1 MVSKNNYSEK
11 MRKIRPQ
18 KQRFSIRK
26 FTVGAASVLIG
37 LTFMGVN
44 NQEAQA
50 DTTVAPEESVKVESS
65 TASDIT
71 ETMDNVVNTED
82 QSVSTANQAEV
93 MSVEENNE
101 VENDGTAS
109 GETGNEEV
117 KNDRSISAVET
128 NNVEEQTTNEAVTY
142 NAASTNE
149 DAAVNNQNT
158 NTTEINSVENTTPVE
173 EVQVAE
179 NVEENTAPG
188 DVQPVETT
196 ESNIASVEETQA
208 VENVETNTVP
218 VEADQPIENVE
229 DSTISVEE
237 VAPIEDETKVE
248 NEASPIEESAVKE
261 NTTIQS
267 NAKEVQSKASVTIQ
281 GTDADNYPKK
291 AGDLIDD
298 NRYIYQILTLNG
310 TWNEDQPYSSN
321 KKLVLSVNRNN
332 LADENLYAYV
342 TDNGFTKIL
351 STHTIQAGHFKN
363 IEVNNRKFLVINSGK
378 SNITINESET
388 SVGNAST
395 VVGST
400 RIEYCLGN
408 STDIDAS
415 SIGEII
421 PVHTEQSVI
430 KYYYRDKDGKLVEI
444 PGTDK
449 YPNVNVSGWTG
460 QEFVVNSVDQYKHL
474 IDGFYLD
481 DSNIPTGSFTGTL
494 SQFGDGSYYKKVYY
508 KSTNLT
514 EGTISQ
520 LGVDFTVV
528 YRQIDASGKME
539 VLMYDGSNMTKVIER
554 QEVEAG
560 QSVKFSHNNYTARN
574 PFVTDSAH
582 EVQFV
587 YKELGSLIL
596 VDENGKEIHPS
607 VKFNNDKDD
616 PTKAGL
622 TYTPVIEG
630 YITDIEFVTPED
642 PGKDIKVVYRL
653 REDAKA
659 TITIVDLDN
668 LENNGGKVAEL
679 NATGKVYSVI
689 NFVDLSTTLQDLID
703 RGYVVISNDFK
714 PGTKFDVKDLEFKIE
729 LKHGLEEINESQSV
743 DKIINYVDGVGNK
756 LHDSVTQTAIF
767 KTNGYRDKVTGK
779 IVEVTEVEHDDGY
792 LIAIEITNKDAS
804 LQWTSK
810 TDVFESI
817 KSPDIVGYTTTQ
829 KWSTADKV
837 DQDVKHRVENI
848 VYDKKAQV
856 GTITF
861 WDETSNKQLGSTIN
875 IAGNYREVIN
885 YQIIENVLNSIKD
898 YENNN
903 YILVSNP
910 LTYATTFG
918 DAEYNPGCND
928 FRVILKHKIAENT
941 QNKEVNRVITYVYA
955 DGPNKDQEAAN
966 SVTQKVTFIG
976 TGQYD
981 FVDKAWIGD
990 IVWTTEAGDMNYTFA
1005 PVESPKVTGYGA
1017 DRGIVEA
1024 KIVSGSSDN
1033 ITEEVLYYANQTGA
1047 SIQYIDDVT
1056 GLVIGRDEVQ
1066 GKVDHQ
1072 INWKQNHENVLN
1084 LFIESGYKLVSSDYE
1099 FGKDYYYSA
1108 DEAKNNFTIHLTR
1121 DLIIIDPTNP
1131 DSPAYG
1137 SEDYIKEVIQEIQY
1151 VFENGSTAAESN
1163 KQNIKFTAYGVVD
1176 KTTGKYVVL
1185 DENGKIVVD
1194 ENKQPIEGT
1203 LTWKADITD
1212 PKFAEVISP
1221 TLAGYT
1227 ADKTWVS
1234 GSSVTENTP
1243 NKVIVVTYTANAANA
1258 EIIYV
1263 DETTGKQLETAVVD
1277 GKYNETINYST
1288 ADKIKYY
1295 ESLGYELVKDGY
1307 VGGEFGE
1314 DTKTFYVTFKHG
1326 IVVVNPETPGK
1337 PDEPINP
1344 DNPDGPKYPADS
1356 ANLNKDVTNTIH
1368 YVYADGTTAKP
1379 SHTQTLTFVG
1389 SGVIDKVTGQYVEV
1403 DENGNV
1409 KLDENGNPIPGKLT
1423 WTASDGTTFIEVV
1436 SPTIVGY
1443 TPDKGVVNA
1452 VEGINQDSKNLE
1464 TTVIYTANAANAEI
1478 IYVDETTGKQLE
1490 TAVVDGKYNETIN
1503 YSTAD
1508 KIKYYES
1515 LGYELVKDGYVGGE
1529 FGEDTKTFYVT
1540 FKHGVVHVHPDN
1552 PGKPGE
1558 NINPG
1563 GDVKYPTDSG
1573 VLNKDVTHTVHY
1585 VYADGTTA
1593 KPSHTQTLTF
1603 VGSGVIDKVTG
1614 QYVEVDEN
1622 GNVKLDENGNPIPG
1636 KLTWTASDG
1645 TTFIEVV
1652 SPTIVGYTP
1661 DKGVVNAVE
1670 GINQDSKNSETTVI
1684 YTANAAKAE
1693 IIYVDE
1699 TTGKQLETAVVNGKY
1714 NETIN
1719 YSTLD
1724 KINYYES
1731 LGYELVKDGYIGGE
1745 FGEDTKTFYVR
1756 FKHGTVVVNPEAPG
1770 KPDEPINPDNPDGP
1784 KYPADSANLNKDV
1797 TNTIHYVYADGT
1809 TAKPSH
1815 TQTLTFV
1822 GSGVIDKV
1830 TGQYV
1835 EVDENGNVKLD
1846 ENGNPIPGKLTWTA
1860 SDGTTF
1866 IEVVSPTIVGY
1877 TPDKG
1882 VVNAVEGINQD
1893 SKNLET
1899 TVIYTANAANAEI
1912 IYVDETTGKQLET
1925 AVVDGKYNETINYS
1939 TADKIK
1945 YYESLGYELVKDGY
1959 VGGEFGEDTKTFYVT
1974 FKHGTVTVTP
1984 DDKFTEEDPINPDNP
1999 DGPKYP
2005 FDSIALDKT
2014 ITRTIKYVYADG
2026 TKAKDDVVQKLRF
2039 RGTAI
2044 IDKVTGEVII
2054 LDKNGR
2060 KISDGIKWTALDGT
2074 TFIQVISPDIAG
2086 YTPDRKEIG
2095 SLENVDNNTDD
2106 IIETVVYNKDIV
2118 DPEEPKDPVYP
2129 EEPKDPVDPV
2139 DPEEPKD
2146 PEDPE
2151 DSKVPVQAETPTEST
2166 NDAPILPDQLST
2178 NTTIKEVATVE
2189 TKESGK
2195 AEAATTEDVSLPQTG
2210 HKHSNAGLIGL
2221 GLATIASLLGLAG
2234 TRKRK
2239 KD

>member
-71 ETMDNVVNTED
+71 ETMDNVVNTEE
-82 QSVSTANQAEV
+82 QSISTTDNQTEV
-93 MSVEENNE
+93 MSAEENNE
-101 VENDGTAS
+101 VENDVTAS

-117 KNDRSISAVET
+117 KNDRSISSVET
-128 NNVEEQTTNEAVTY
+128 DNVDKQATNEVVTY
-142 NAASTNE
+142 NAESINGDT
-149 DAAVNNQNT
+149 AVKNQNT
-158 NTTEINSVENTTPVE
+158 NTTETNLVENTTPVE
-173 EVQVAE
+173 EAQAVE
-179 NVEENTAPG
+179 NVEENTA
-188 DVQPVETT
+188 
-196 ESNIASVEETQA
+196 
-208 VENVETNTVP
+208 P

-229 DSTISVEE
+229 DSTTSVEE
-237 VAPIEDETKVE
+237 VAPIEAETKIE

-281 GTDADNYPKK
+281 GTDAEKYPKEAEK
-291 AGDLIDD
+291 LIDKD
-298 NRYIYQILTLNG
+298 KYIYQILNLNN
-310 TWNEDQPYSSN
+310 TSMWSSDN
-321 KKLVLSVNRNN
+321 KKLILSVNRNN
-332 LADENLYAYV
+332 LNDDNLYAYV
-342 TDNGFTKIL
+342 TDNGFTQIL

-363 IEVNNRKFLVINSGK
+363 IEINNGRYNVKFLVVNSGK
-378 SNITINESET
+378 SDVTINENKT
-388 SVGNAST
+388 PVGNAST

-421 PVHTEQSVI
+421 PVYTEQSVI

-460 QEFVVNSVDQYKHL
+460 QEFVVNNVDQYKHL

-481 DSNIPTGSFTGTL
+481 DSNIPSGSFTGTL
-494 SQFGDGSYYKKVYY
+494 SQFGNGSYYKKVYY
-508 KSTNLT
+508 QSTNLT

-528 YRQIDASGKME
+528 YRQIDATGKME
-539 VLMYDGSNMTKVIER
+539 VLMYDGSDMTKLIER

-607 VKFNNDKDD
+607 VKFNNDPND

-630 YITDIEFVTPED
+630 YIADIEYVSPED

-653 REDAKA
+653 RDDAKA

-668 LENNGGKVAEL
+668 DGSKVAGLE
-679 NATGKVYSVI
+679 ATGKVYSVI
-689 NFVDLSTTLQDLID
+689 NFVNLDTTLRNLLDK
-703 RGYVVISNDFK
+703 GYVIFSNDFK
-714 PGTKFDVKDLEFKIE
+714 PGSIFDIKDQSFTIQ

-743 DKIINYVDGVGNK
+743 DKVINYVDGVGNK

-767 KTNGYRDKVTGK
+767 TASGYRDKVTGN
-779 IVEVTEVEHDDGY
+779 IVKVTEVEHDDDY
-792 LIAIEITNKDAS
+792 LIAIEIIDKNAS

-817 KSPDIVGYTTTQ
+817 ESPDIVGYTTTQ

-837 DQDVKHRVENI
+837 EQDVKHRVENI
-848 VYDKKAQV
+848 VYEKKAQV

-918 DAEYNPGCND
+918 DAEYNPDCND
-928 FRVILKHKIAENT
+928 FRIILKHKIAENT

-955 DGPNKDQEAAN
+955 DGPNKGQVAAN
-966 SVTQKVTFIG
+966 SITQKVTFIG

-981 FVDKAWIGD
+981 FVDKVWVSD
-990 IVWTTEAGDMNYTFA
+990 IVWTTEAGEVNYTFA
-1005 PVESPKVTGYGA
+1005 QVESPKVTGYGT

-1084 LFIESGYKLVSSDYE
+1084 LFIESGYKLISSDYE

-1121 DLIIIDPTNP
+1121 DLIIIDTTNP

-1151 VFENGSTAAESN
+1151 VFENGTTAAESN
-1163 KQNIKFTAYGVVD
+1163 KQNIKFTAYGVID

-1203 LTWKADITD
+1203 LTWTADVTD
-1212 PKFAEVISP
+1212 PKFAEVVSP

-1234 GSSVTENTP
+1234 GSTVTENTP
-1243 NKVIVVTYTANAANA
+1243 NKIIVVTYTANAAKA

-1288 ADKIKYY
+1288 ADKINYY

-1307 VGGEFGE
+1307 IGGEFGE

-1326 IVVVNPETPGK
+1326 TVVITPEKPGK
-1337 PDEPINP
+1337 PDELINP

-1356 ANLNKDVTNTIH
+1356 ANLNKDVTN
-1368 YVYADGTTAKP
+1368 
-1379 SHTQTLTFVG
+1379 
-1389 SGVIDKVTGQYVEV
+1389 
-1403 DENGNV
+1403 
-1409 KLDENGNPIPGKLT
+1409 
-1423 WTASDGTTFIEVV
+1423 
-1436 SPTIVGY
+1436 
-1443 TPDKGVVNA
+1443 
-1452 VEGINQDSKNLE
+1452 
-1464 TTVIYTANAANAEI
+1464 
-1478 IYVDETTGKQLE
+1478 
-1490 TAVVDGKYNETIN
+1490 
-1503 YSTAD
+1503 
-1508 KIKYYES
+1508 
-1515 LGYELVKDGYVGGE
+1515 
-1529 FGEDTKTFYVT
+1529 
-1540 FKHGVVHVHPDN
+1540 
-1552 PGKPGE
+1552 
-1558 NINPG
+1558 
-1563 GDVKYPTDSG
+1563 
-1573 VLNKDVTHTVHY
+1573 TVHY

-1614 QYVEVDEN
+1614 QYVEIDEN
-1622 GNVKLDENGNPIPG
+1622 GNVKLDANGNPILG

-1652 SPTIVGYTP
+1652 SPTIVGYSP
-1661 DKGVVNAVE
+1661 DKGVVSAVE
-1670 GINQDSKNSETTVI
+1670 GINQDSKNLETTVI

-1719 YSTLD
+1719 YSTVD
-1724 KINYYES
+1724 KIKYYES

-1745 FGEDTKTFYVR
+1745 FGEDTKTFYV
-1756 FKHGTVVVNPEAPG
+1756 
-1770 KPDEPINPDNPDGP
+1770 I
-1784 KYPADSANLNKDV
+1784 
-1797 TNTIHYVYADGT
+1797 
-1809 TAKPSH
+1809 
-1815 TQTLTFV
+1815 
-1822 GSGVIDKV
+1822 
-1830 TGQYV
+1830 
-1835 EVDENGNVKLD
+1835 
-1846 ENGNPIPGKLTWTA
+1846 
-1860 SDGTTF
+1860 
-1866 IEVVSPTIVGY
+1866 
-1877 TPDKG
+1877 
-1882 VVNAVEGINQD
+1882 
-1893 SKNLET
+1893 
-1899 TVIYTANAANAEI
+1899 
-1912 IYVDETTGKQLET
+1912 
-1925 AVVDGKYNETINYS
+1925 
-1939 TADKIK
+1939 
-1945 YYESLGYELVKDGY
+1945 
-1959 VGGEFGEDTKTFYVT
+1959 

-2054 LDKNGR
+2054 LDEDGR

-2095 SLENVDNNTDD
+2095 SLENIDSNTDD

-2118 DPEEPKDPVYP
+2118 DPVDP
-2129 EEPKDPVDPV
+2129 EEPKDPVDPEESKDPV

-2146 PEDPE
+2146 PV
-2151 DSKVPVQAETPTEST
+2151 DSEAPDKVETPTEST
-2166 NDAPILPDQLST
+2166 NDAPILPEQFSID
-2178 NTTIKEVATVE
+2178 NKVETVE
-2189 TKESGK
+2189 NKEPGTV
-2195 AEAATTEDVSLPQTG
+2195 EAATTEDVSLPQTG
-2210 HKHSNAGLIGL
+2210 HKHSNAGIIGL
-2221 GLATIASLLGLAG
+2221 GLATIASILGLAG

>member
-1 MVSKNNYSEK
+1 

-71 ETMDNVVNTED
+71 ETMDNVVNTEE
-82 QSVSTANQAEV
+82 QSISTTDNQTEV
-93 MSVEENNE
+93 MSAEENNE
-101 VENDGTAS
+101 VENDVTAS

-117 KNDRSISAVET
+117 KNDRSISSVET
-128 NNVEEQTTNEAVTY
+128 DNVDKQATNEVVTY
-142 NAASTNE
+142 NAESINGDT
-149 DAAVNNQNT
+149 AVNNQNT
-158 NTTEINSVENTTPVE
+158 NTTETNLVENTTPVE
-173 EVQVAE
+173 EAQA
-179 NVEENTAPG
+179 VEDVEKNAASV
-188 DVQPVETT
+188 DVQPVESV
-196 ESNIASVEETQA
+196 ESNTVSVEETQPA
-208 VENVETNTVP
+208 EKVENNTVS
-218 VEADQPIENVE
+218 VEVDQPIE
-229 DSTISVEE
+229 
-237 VAPIEDETKVE
+237 AETKVE
-248 NEASPIEESAVKE
+248 NEASPIEESVVKE

-267 NAKEVQSKASVTIQ
+267 NAKEVQSKAAVTIL

-291 AGDLIDD
+291 AGDLIGD
-298 NRYIYQILTLNG
+298 NGYIYQILNLNG
-310 TWNEDQPYSSN
+310 TSFVSSDN
-321 KKLVLSVNRNN
+321 KKLILSVNRNN
-332 LADENLYAYV
+332 LSDDNLYAYV
-342 TDNGFTKIL
+342 TDNSFTEIL

-363 IEVNNRKFLVINSGK
+363 IEVVNGWHTVKFLVVNSGK
-378 SNITINESET
+378 SNISINGSET
-388 SVGNAST
+388 PVGNAST

-408 STDIDAS
+408 STSIDAS

-421 PVHTEQSVI
+421 PVYTEQSVI
-430 KYYYRDKDGKLVEI
+430 KYYYNQNGNLIEI

-460 QEFVVNSVDQYKHL
+460 QGFIVDNVDQYKQL
-474 IDGFYLD
+474 IDSFYLD
-481 DSNIPTGSFTGTL
+481 DSNIPSGSFTGTL

-508 KSTNLT
+508 NTGNKD
-514 EGTISQ
+514 EGTIDQ
-520 LGVDFTVV
+520 LTVDFTVV
-528 YRQIDASGKME
+528 YRQIDATGKME
-539 VLMYDGSNMTKVIER
+539 VLMYDGKDMTKVIESHT
-554 QEVEAG
+554 VEAG
-560 QSVKFSHNNYTARN
+560 QSVKFCHNNYTARN

-630 YITDIEFVTPED
+630 YIADIEFVTPED

-966 SVTQKVTFIG
+966 SVTQKVTFTG

-1203 LTWKADITD
+1203 LTWTADVTD

-1326 IVVVNPETPGK
+1326 TVVVNPETPGK

-1368 YVYADGTTAKP
+1368 YVYADGTIAKP

-1409 KLDENGNPIPGKLT
+1409 KFDADGNPIPGKLT
-1423 WTASDGTTFIEVV
+1423 WTANDGTTFIEVV

-1464 TTVIYTANAANAEI
+1464 TTVIYTANAA
-1478 IYVDETTGKQLE
+1478 K
-1490 TAVVDGKYNETIN
+1490 
-1503 YSTAD
+1503 
-1508 KIKYYES
+1508 
-1515 LGYELVKDGYVGGE
+1515 
-1529 FGEDTKTFYVT
+1529 
-1540 FKHGVVHVHPDN
+1540 
-1552 PGKPGE
+1552 
-1558 NINPG
+1558 
-1563 GDVKYPTDSG
+1563 
-1573 VLNKDVTHTVHY
+1573 
-1585 VYADGTTA
+1585 
-1593 KPSHTQTLTF
+1593 
-1603 VGSGVIDKVTG
+1603 
-1614 QYVEVDEN
+1614 
-1622 GNVKLDENGNPIPG
+1622 
-1636 KLTWTASDG
+1636 
-1645 TTFIEVV
+1645 
-1652 SPTIVGYTP
+1652 
-1661 DKGVVNAVE
+1661 
-1670 GINQDSKNSETTVI
+1670 
-1684 YTANAAKAE
+1684 
-1693 IIYVDE
+1693 
-1699 TTGKQLETAVVNGKY
+1699 
-1714 NETIN
+1714 
-1719 YSTLD
+1719 
-1724 KINYYES
+1724 
-1731 LGYELVKDGYIGGE
+1731 
-1745 FGEDTKTFYVR
+1745 
-1756 FKHGTVVVNPEAPG
+1756 
-1770 KPDEPINPDNPDGP
+1770 
-1784 KYPADSANLNKDV
+1784 
-1797 TNTIHYVYADGT
+1797 
-1809 TAKPSH
+1809 
-1815 TQTLTFV
+1815 
-1822 GSGVIDKV
+1822 
-1830 TGQYV
+1830 
-1835 EVDENGNVKLD
+1835 
-1846 ENGNPIPGKLTWTA
+1846 
-1860 SDGTTF
+1860 
-1866 IEVVSPTIVGY
+1866 
-1877 TPDKG
+1877 
-1882 VVNAVEGINQD
+1882 
-1893 SKNLET
+1893 
-1899 TVIYTANAANAEI
+1899 AEI

-2118 DPEEPKDPVYP
+2118 DPEEPKDPVDP
-2129 EEPKDPVDPV
+2129 EEPKDPVDPEEPKDPV
-2139 DPEEPKD
+2139 DPEEPEEPKD

-2189 TKESGK
+2189 NKESGK
-2195 AEAATTEDVSLPQTG
+2195 VEAATTEDVSLPQTG

>member
-37 LTFMGVN
+37 LTFMGIN
-44 NQEAQA
+44 NQEVQA
-50 DTTVAPEESVKVESS
+50 DTTVAPEESVKVESRTS
-65 TASDIT
+65 SDIT
-71 ETMDNVVNTED
+71 EKIESGVNTEE
-82 QSVSTANQAEV
+82 QSVSTANKTEV

-101 VENDGTAS
+101 VENDVTAS
-109 GETGNEEV
+109 SETGNEEV
-117 KNDRSISAVET
+117 KNDQSISSVET
-128 NNVEEQTTNEAVTY
+128 NNVEEQTTNEVVTY
-142 NAASTNE
+142 NAASTNG
-149 DAAVNNQNT
+149 DTAVNNKNT
-158 NTTEINSVENTTPVE
+158 NTTETNFVENTTPVE
-173 EVQVAE
+173 EVQAVE
-179 NVEENTAPG
+179 NVEENTA
-188 DVQPVETT
+188 
-196 ESNIASVEETQA
+196 
-208 VENVETNTVP
+208 P

-229 DSTISVEE
+229 DSTTSVEE
-237 VAPIEDETKVE
+237 VAPIEAETKIE

-281 GTDADNYPKK
+281 GTDAEKYPKEAEK
-291 AGDLIDD
+291 LIDKD
-298 NRYIYQILTLNG
+298 KYIYQILNLNN
-310 TWNEDQPYSSN
+310 TSMWSSDN
-321 KKLVLSVNRNN
+321 KKLILSVNRNN
-332 LADENLYAYV
+332 LNDDNLYAYV
-342 TDNGFTKIL
+342 TDNGFTQIL

-363 IEVNNRKFLVINSGK
+363 IEINNGRYNVKFLVVNSGK
-378 SNITINESET
+378 SDVTINENKT
-388 SVGNAST
+388 PVGNAST

-421 PVHTEQSVI
+421 PVYTEQSVI

-460 QEFVVNSVDQYKHL
+460 QEFVVNNVDQYKHL

-481 DSNIPTGSFTGTL
+481 DSNIPSGSFTGTL
-494 SQFGDGSYYKKVYY
+494 SQFGNGSYYKKVYY
-508 KSTNLT
+508 QSTNLT

-528 YRQIDASGKME
+528 YRQIDATGKME
-539 VLMYDGSNMTKVIER
+539 VLMYDGSDMTKLIER

-607 VKFNNDKDD
+607 VKFNNDPND

-630 YITDIEFVTPED
+630 YIADIEFVTPED

-966 SVTQKVTFIG
+966 SVTQKVTFTG

-1203 LTWKADITD
+1203 LTWTADVTD

-1326 IVVVNPETPGK
+1326 TVVVNPETPGK

-1368 YVYADGTTAKP
+1368 YVYADGTIAKP

-1409 KLDENGNPIPGKLT
+1409 KFDADGNPIPGKLT
-1423 WTASDGTTFIEVV
+1423 WTANDGTTFIEVV

-1464 TTVIYTANAANAEI
+1464 TTVIYTANAA
-1478 IYVDETTGKQLE
+1478 K
-1490 TAVVDGKYNETIN
+1490 
-1503 YSTAD
+1503 
-1508 KIKYYES
+1508 
-1515 LGYELVKDGYVGGE
+1515 
-1529 FGEDTKTFYVT
+1529 
-1540 FKHGVVHVHPDN
+1540 
-1552 PGKPGE
+1552 
-1558 NINPG
+1558 
-1563 GDVKYPTDSG
+1563 
-1573 VLNKDVTHTVHY
+1573 
-1585 VYADGTTA
+1585 
-1593 KPSHTQTLTF
+1593 
-1603 VGSGVIDKVTG
+1603 
-1614 QYVEVDEN
+1614 
-1622 GNVKLDENGNPIPG
+1622 
-1636 KLTWTASDG
+1636 
-1645 TTFIEVV
+1645 
-1652 SPTIVGYTP
+1652 
-1661 DKGVVNAVE
+1661 
-1670 GINQDSKNSETTVI
+1670 
-1684 YTANAAKAE
+1684 
-1693 IIYVDE
+1693 
-1699 TTGKQLETAVVNGKY
+1699 
-1714 NETIN
+1714 
-1719 YSTLD
+1719 
-1724 KINYYES
+1724 
-1731 LGYELVKDGYIGGE
+1731 
-1745 FGEDTKTFYVR
+1745 
-1756 FKHGTVVVNPEAPG
+1756 
-1770 KPDEPINPDNPDGP
+1770 
-1784 KYPADSANLNKDV
+1784 
-1797 TNTIHYVYADGT
+1797 
-1809 TAKPSH
+1809 
-1815 TQTLTFV
+1815 
-1822 GSGVIDKV
+1822 
-1830 TGQYV
+1830 
-1835 EVDENGNVKLD
+1835 
-1846 ENGNPIPGKLTWTA
+1846 
-1860 SDGTTF
+1860 
-1866 IEVVSPTIVGY
+1866 
-1877 TPDKG
+1877 
-1882 VVNAVEGINQD
+1882 
-1893 SKNLET
+1893 
-1899 TVIYTANAANAEI
+1899 AEI

-2118 DPEEPKDPVYP
+2118 DPEEPKDPVDP
-2129 EEPKDPVDPV
+2129 EEPKDPV
-2139 DPEEPKD
+2139 
-2146 PEDPE
+2146 DPE

>member
-71 ETMDNVVNTED
+71 ETMDNVVNTEE
-82 QSVSTANQAEV
+82 QSISTTDNQTEV
-93 MSVEENNE
+93 MSAEENNE
-101 VENDGTAS
+101 VENDVTAS

-117 KNDRSISAVET
+117 KNDRSISSVET
-128 NNVEEQTTNEAVTY
+128 DNVDKQATNEVVTY
-142 NAASTNE
+142 NAESINGDT
-149 DAAVNNQNT
+149 AVKNQNT
-158 NTTEINSVENTTPVE
+158 NTTETNLVENTTPVE
-173 EVQVAE
+173 EAQA
-179 NVEENTAPG
+179 VEDVEKNAASV
-188 DVQPVETT
+188 DVQPVESV
-196 ESNIASVEETQA
+196 ESNTVSVEETQPA
-208 VENVETNTVP
+208 EKVENNTVS
-218 VEADQPIENVE
+218 VEADQPIE
-229 DSTISVEE
+229 
-237 VAPIEDETKVE
+237 AETKVE
-248 NEASPIEESAVKE
+248 NEASPIEESVVKE

-267 NAKEVQSKASVTIQ
+267 NAKEVQSKAAVTIL

-291 AGDLIDD
+291 AGDLIGD
-298 NRYIYQILTLNG
+298 NRYIYQILNLNG
-310 TWNEDQPYSSN
+310 TSFVSSDN
-321 KKLVLSVNRNN
+321 KKLILSVNRNN
-332 LADENLYAYV
+332 LSDDNLYAYV
-342 TDNGFTKIL
+342 TDNSFTEIL

-363 IEVNNRKFLVINSGK
+363 IEVVNGWHTVKFLVVNSGK
-378 SNITINESET
+378 SNISINGSET
-388 SVGNAST
+388 PVGNAST

-400 RIEYCLGN
+400 RICLGN
-408 STDIDAS
+408 STSIDAS

-421 PVHTEQSVI
+421 PVYTEQSVI
-430 KYYYRDKDGKLVEI
+430 KYYYNQNGNLIEI
-444 PGTDK
+444 PDTDK

-460 QEFVVNSVDQYKHL
+460 QGFIVDNVDQYKQL
-474 IDGFYLD
+474 INGFYLD
-481 DSNIPTGSFTGTL
+481 ASKLPTGSFTGTL

-508 KSTNLT
+508 SAGDKD
-514 EGTISQ
+514 EGTIDQ
-520 LGVDFTVV
+520 LKVDFTVV
-528 YRQIDASGKME
+528 YRQIDATGKME
-539 VLMYDGSNMTKVIER
+539 VLMYDGKDMTKVIESHT
-554 QEVEAG
+554 VEAG
-560 QSVKFSHNNYTARN
+560 KSVNFSHNNYTARN

-630 YITDIEFVTPED
+630 YIADIEFVTPED

-1326 IVVVNPETPGK
+1326 MVVVNPETPGK

-1423 WTASDGTTFIEVV
+1423 WTASDGTTFVEVV

-1464 TTVIYTANAANAEI
+1464 TTVIYTANAAKAEI
-1478 IYVDETTGKQLE
+1478 IYVDESTGKQLE

-1529 FGEDTKTFYVT
+1529 FGE
-1540 FKHGVVHVHPDN
+1540 
-1552 PGKPGE
+1552 E
-1558 NINPG
+1558 
-1563 GDVKYPTDSG
+1563 
-1573 VLNKDVTHTVHY
+1573 
-1585 VYADGTTA
+1585 
-1593 KPSHTQTLTF
+1593 
-1603 VGSGVIDKVTG
+1603 
-1614 QYVEVDEN
+1614 
-1622 GNVKLDENGNPIPG
+1622 
-1636 KLTWTASDG
+1636 
-1645 TTFIEVV
+1645 
-1652 SPTIVGYTP
+1652 
-1661 DKGVVNAVE
+1661 
-1670 GINQDSKNSETTVI
+1670 
-1684 YTANAAKAE
+1684 
-1693 IIYVDE
+1693 
-1699 TTGKQLETAVVNGKY
+1699 
-1714 NETIN
+1714 
-1719 YSTLD
+1719 
-1724 KINYYES
+1724 
-1731 LGYELVKDGYIGGE
+1731 
-1745 FGEDTKTFYVR
+1745 
-1756 FKHGTVVVNPEAPG
+1756 
-1770 KPDEPINPDNPDGP
+1770 
-1784 KYPADSANLNKDV
+1784 
-1797 TNTIHYVYADGT
+1797 
-1809 TAKPSH
+1809 
-1815 TQTLTFV
+1815 
-1822 GSGVIDKV
+1822 
-1830 TGQYV
+1830 
-1835 EVDENGNVKLD
+1835 
-1846 ENGNPIPGKLTWTA
+1846 
-1860 SDGTTF
+1860 
-1866 IEVVSPTIVGY
+1866 
-1877 TPDKG
+1877 
-1882 VVNAVEGINQD
+1882 
-1893 SKNLET
+1893 
-1899 TVIYTANAANAEI
+1899 
-1912 IYVDETTGKQLET
+1912 
-1925 AVVDGKYNETINYS
+1925 
-1939 TADKIK
+1939 
-1945 YYESLGYELVKDGY
+1945 
-1959 VGGEFGEDTKTFYVT
+1959 TKTFYVT

-2118 DPEEPKDPVYP
+2118 DPEEPKDPVDP
-2129 EEPKDPVDPV
+2129 EEPKDPVDPEEPKDPV
-2139 DPEEPKD
+2139 DPEEPEEPTDPEEPEEPKD

-2189 TKESGK
+2189 NKESGK
-2195 AEAATTEDVSLPQTG
+2195 VEAATTEDVSLPQTG

-2221 GLATIASLLGLAG
+2221 GFATIASLLGLAG

>member
-44 NQEAQA
+44 NQEVQA
-50 DTTVAPEESVKVESS
+50 DTTFAPEESVKVESS
-65 TASDIT
+65 TISDIT
-71 ETMDNVVNTED
+71 ETIDNVVNNED

-101 VENDGTAS
+101 VENDVTTS
-109 GETGNEEV
+109 SETGNEEV
-117 KNDRSISAVET
+117 KNDQSISSVET
-128 NNVEEQTTNEAVTY
+128 NNVEEQTTNEVVAY

-149 DAAVNNQNT
+149 DTAVNNQNN
-158 NTTEINSVENTTPVE
+158 NTTETNLVENTTPVE
-173 EVQVAE
+173 EVQAVE
-179 NVEENTAPG
+179 NVEENTAPV
-188 DVQPVETT
+188 DVQPVEST
-196 ESNIASVEETQA
+196 ESNTVSVEETQP
-208 VENVETNTVP
+208 VDNVETNTVP

-229 DSTISVEE
+229 DSTTSVEE
-237 VAPIEDETKVE
+237 VAPIEAETKIE

-281 GTDADNYPKK
+281 GTDAEKYPKEAEK
-291 AGDLIDD
+291 LIDKD
-298 NRYIYQILTLNG
+298 KYIYQILNLNN
-310 TWNEDQPYSSN
+310 TSMWSSDN
-321 KKLVLSVNRNN
+321 KKLILSVNRNN
-332 LADENLYAYV
+332 LNDDNLYAYV
-342 TDNGFTKIL
+342 TDNGFTQIL

-363 IEVNNRKFLVINSGK
+363 IEINNGRYNVKFLVVNSGK
-378 SNITINESET
+378 SDVTINENKT
-388 SVGNAST
+388 PVGNAST

-421 PVHTEQSVI
+421 PVYTEQSVI

-460 QEFVVNSVDQYKHL
+460 QEFVVNNVDQYKHL

-481 DSNIPTGSFTGTL
+481 DSNIPSGSFTGTL
-494 SQFGDGSYYKKVYY
+494 SQFGNGSYYKKVYY
-508 KSTNLT
+508 QSTNLT

-528 YRQIDASGKME
+528 YRQIDATGKME
-539 VLMYDGSNMTKVIER
+539 VLMYDGSDMTKLIER

-607 VKFNNDKDD
+607 VKFNNDSND

-630 YITDIEFVTPED
+630 YIADIEYVVPED

-653 REDAKA
+653 RDDAKA

-668 LENNGGKVAEL
+668 DGSKVAGLE
-679 NATGKVYSVI
+679 ATGKVYSVI
-689 NFVDLSTTLQDLID
+689 NFVNLDTTLKNLLDT
-703 RGYVVISNDFK
+703 GYVIFSNDFK
-714 PGTKFDVKDLEFKIE
+714 PGSTFDIKDQSFTIQ

-743 DKIINYVDGVGNK
+743 DKVINYVDGVGNK
-756 LHDSVTQTAIF
+756 LHDPVTQTATF
-767 KTNGYRDKVTGK
+767 RTNGYRDKVTGK
-779 IVEVTEVEHDDGY
+779 IVEVTEVEHGDDY

-804 LQWTSK
+804 LEWTSK

-817 KSPDIVGYTTTQ
+817 ESPDIVGYTTTQ

-861 WDETSNKQLGSTIN
+861 WDETSSKQLGSTIN

-885 YQIIENVLNSIKD
+885 YQIIEDVLNSIKD

-928 FRVILKHKIAENT
+928 FRVVLKHKIAENT

-955 DGPNKDQEAAN
+955 DGPNKGQAAAN
-966 SVTQKVTFIG
+966 SITQKVTFIG

-990 IVWTTEAGDMNYTFA
+990 IVWITEAGEVNYTFA
-1005 PVESPKVTGYGA
+1005 QVESPKVTGYGT

-1056 GLVIGRDEVQ
+1056 GLVISRDEVQ

-1099 FGKDYYYSA
+1099 FSKDYYYSA

-1163 KQNIKFTAYGVVD
+1163 KQNIKFTAYGIID

-1185 DENGKIVVD
+1185 DENGKIIVD

-1203 LTWKADITD
+1203 LTWTADVTD
-1212 PKFAEVISP
+1212 PKFVEVVSP

-1243 NKVIVVTYTANAANA
+1243 NKVIVVTYTANAAKAEIIYVDETTGNQLETAVVDGKYNETINYNTADKIKYYESLGYELVKDGYVGGEFGEDTKTFYVTFKHGTVVVNPEKPGKPDEPINPDNPDGPKYPADSANLNKDVTNTIHYVYADGTTAKPSHTQTLTFVGSGVIDKVTGQYVEIDENGNVKLDANGNPIPGKLTWTASDGTTFIEVVSPTIVGYTPNKGVVNAVEGINQDSKNLETTVIYTANAAKA

-1307 VGGEFGE
+1307 TGGEFGE

-1326 IVVVNPETPGK
+1326 IVHVHPDNPGKPDENINPGGDAKYPTDSGVLNKDVTHTVHYVYADGTTAKPSHTQTLTFTGSGHINKVTGEYVEVDEEGNIKLDADGKPIPGKLNWMSALGNSFLAVPSPIIAGHTPSHTEINGVGNVAHDSENYVYTVTYTANEAKAEIIYVDETTGKQLETAVVDGKYNETINYNTADKIKYYESLGYVLVKDGYIGGEFGEDTKTFYVTFKHGTVVVNPETPGK

-1389 SGVIDKVTGQYVEV
+1389 SGVIDKVTGQYVEI

-1409 KLDENGNPIPGKLT
+1409 KLDANGNPIPGKLT

-1443 TPDKGVVNA
+1443 TPNKGVVNA

-1464 TTVIYTANAANAEI
+1464 TTVIYTANAAKAEI

-1515 LGYELVKDGYVGGE
+1515 LGYELVKDGY
-1529 FGEDTKTFYVT
+1529 T
-1540 FKHGVVHVHPDN
+1540 
-1552 PGKPGE
+1552 
-1558 NINPG
+1558 
-1563 GDVKYPTDSG
+1563 
-1573 VLNKDVTHTVHY
+1573 
-1585 VYADGTTA
+1585 
-1593 KPSHTQTLTF
+1593 
-1603 VGSGVIDKVTG
+1603 
-1614 QYVEVDEN
+1614 
-1622 GNVKLDENGNPIPG
+1622 
-1636 KLTWTASDG
+1636 
-1645 TTFIEVV
+1645 
-1652 SPTIVGYTP
+1652 
-1661 DKGVVNAVE
+1661 
-1670 GINQDSKNSETTVI
+1670 
-1684 YTANAAKAE
+1684 
-1693 IIYVDE
+1693 
-1699 TTGKQLETAVVNGKY
+1699 
-1714 NETIN
+1714 
-1719 YSTLD
+1719 
-1724 KINYYES
+1724 
-1731 LGYELVKDGYIGGE
+1731 
-1745 FGEDTKTFYVR
+1745 
-1756 FKHGTVVVNPEAPG
+1756 
-1770 KPDEPINPDNPDGP
+1770 
-1784 KYPADSANLNKDV
+1784 
-1797 TNTIHYVYADGT
+1797 
-1809 TAKPSH
+1809 
-1815 TQTLTFV
+1815 
-1822 GSGVIDKV
+1822 
-1830 TGQYV
+1830 
-1835 EVDENGNVKLD
+1835 
-1846 ENGNPIPGKLTWTA
+1846 
-1860 SDGTTF
+1860 
-1866 IEVVSPTIVGY
+1866 
-1877 TPDKG
+1877 
-1882 VVNAVEGINQD
+1882 
-1893 SKNLET
+1893 
-1899 TVIYTANAANAEI
+1899 
-1912 IYVDETTGKQLET
+1912 
-1925 AVVDGKYNETINYS
+1925 
-1939 TADKIK
+1939 
-1945 YYESLGYELVKDGY
+1945 
-1959 VGGEFGEDTKTFYVT
+1959 GGEFGEDTKTFYVT

-2026 TKAKDDVVQKLRF
+2026 IKAKDDVVQKLRF

-2054 LDKNGR
+2054 LDEDGR

-2095 SLENVDNNTDD
+2095 SLENIDSNTDD

-2118 DPEEPKDPVYP
+2118 DPVDREEPK
-2129 EEPKDPVDPV
+2129 DPV

-2146 PEDPE
+2146 PVDPEDPE
-2151 DSKVPVQAETPTEST
+2151 EPEVPAQVETPTEST
-2166 NDAPILPDQLST
+2166 NDAPILPEQLST
-2178 NTTIKEVATVE
+2178 DTTINQVETVE
-2189 TKESGK
+2189 NKEPGK
-2195 AEAATTEDVSLPQTG
+2195 VEAATTENVSLPQTG
-2210 HKHSNAGLIGL
+2210 HKHSNAGIIGL
-2221 GLATIASLLGLAG
+2221 GLATIASILGLAG
-2234 TRKRK
+2234 TRKRN

>member
-37 LTFMGVN
+37 LTFMGIN
-44 NQEAQA
+44 NQEVQA

-71 ETMDNVVNTED
+71 EKIESVVNTED

-1203 LTWKADITD
+1203 LTWKADVTD

-1243 NKVIVVTYTANAANA
+1243 NKVIVVTYTANAAKA

-1326 IVVVNPETPGK
+1326 TVVVNPETPGK

-1409 KLDENGNPIPGKLT
+1409 KLDENSNPILGKLT

-1443 TPDKGVVNA
+1443 TPDKGIVNA

-1464 TTVIYTANAANAEI
+1464 TTVIYTANAAKAEI

-1490 TAVVDGKYNETIN
+1490 TAVVEGKYNETIN

-1540 FKHGVVHVHPDN
+1540 FKHG
-1552 PGKPGE
+1552 
-1558 NINPG
+1558 
-1563 GDVKYPTDSG
+1563 
-1573 VLNKDVTHTVHY
+1573 
-1585 VYADGTTA
+1585 
-1593 KPSHTQTLTF
+1593 
-1603 VGSGVIDKVTG
+1603 
-1614 QYVEVDEN
+1614 
-1622 GNVKLDENGNPIPG
+1622 
-1636 KLTWTASDG
+1636 
-1645 TTFIEVV
+1645 
-1652 SPTIVGYTP
+1652 
-1661 DKGVVNAVE
+1661 
-1670 GINQDSKNSETTVI
+1670 
-1684 YTANAAKAE
+1684 
-1693 IIYVDE
+1693 
-1699 TTGKQLETAVVNGKY
+1699 
-1714 NETIN
+1714 
-1719 YSTLD
+1719 
-1724 KINYYES
+1724 
-1731 LGYELVKDGYIGGE
+1731 
-1745 FGEDTKTFYVR
+1745 
-1756 FKHGTVVVNPEAPG
+1756 TVVVNPETPG

-1846 ENGNPIPGKLTWTA
+1846 ENSNPILGKLTWTA

-1882 VVNAVEGINQD
+1882 IVNAVEGINQD

-1899 TVIYTANAANAEI
+1899 TVIYTANAAKAEI

-1925 AVVDGKYNETINYS
+1925 AVVEGKYNETINYS

-2054 LDKNGR
+2054 LDENGR

-2074 TFIQVISPDIAG
+2074 TFIEVISPDIAG

-2095 SLENVDNNTDD
+2095 SLENVDSNTDD

-2118 DPEEPKDPVYP
+2118 DPEEPKDPVDP
-2129 EEPKDPVDPV
+2129 EEPKDPV

-2146 PEDPE
+2146 PVDPEEPKDPVDPEEPKDPVDSENPE
-2151 DSKVPVQAETPTEST
+2151 DSKVPVQAETPTESP

-2221 GLATIASLLGLAG
+2221 GLATIASILGLAG

>member
-71 ETMDNVVNTED
+71 ETMDNVVNTEE
-82 QSVSTANQAEV
+82 QSISTTDNQTEV
-93 MSVEENNE
+93 MSAEENNE
-101 VENDGTAS
+101 VENDVTAS

-117 KNDRSISAVET
+117 KNDRSISSVET
-128 NNVEEQTTNEAVTY
+128 DNVDKQATNEVVTY
-142 NAASTNE
+142 NAESINGDT
-149 DAAVNNQNT
+149 AVKNQNT
-158 NTTEINSVENTTPVE
+158 NTTETNLVENTTPVE
-173 EVQVAE
+173 EAQAVE
-179 NVEENTAPG
+179 NVEENTA
-188 DVQPVETT
+188 
-196 ESNIASVEETQA
+196 
-208 VENVETNTVP
+208 P

-229 DSTISVEE
+229 DSTTSVEE
-237 VAPIEDETKVE
+237 VAPIEAETKIE

-281 GTDADNYPKK
+281 GTDAEKYPKEAEK
-291 AGDLIDD
+291 LIDKD
-298 NRYIYQILTLNG
+298 KYIYQILNLNN
-310 TWNEDQPYSSN
+310 TSMWSSDN
-321 KKLVLSVNRNN
+321 KKLILSVNRNN
-332 LADENLYAYV
+332 LNDDNLYAYV
-342 TDNGFTKIL
+342 TDNGFTQIL

-363 IEVNNRKFLVINSGK
+363 IEINNGRYNVKFLVVNSGK
-378 SNITINESET
+378 SDVTINENKT
-388 SVGNAST
+388 PVGNAST

-421 PVHTEQSVI
+421 PVYTEQSVI

-460 QEFVVNSVDQYKHL
+460 QEFVVNNVDQYKHL

-481 DSNIPTGSFTGTL
+481 DSNIPSGSFTGTL
-494 SQFGDGSYYKKVYY
+494 SQFGNGSYYKKVYY
-508 KSTNLT
+508 QSTNLT

-528 YRQIDASGKME
+528 YRQIDATGKME
-539 VLMYDGSNMTKVIER
+539 VLMYDGSDMTKLIER

-607 VKFNNDKDD
+607 VKFNNDPND

-630 YITDIEFVTPED
+630 YIADIEYVSPED

-653 REDAKA
+653 RDDAKA

-668 LENNGGKVAEL
+668 DGSKVAGLE
-679 NATGKVYSVI
+679 ATGKVYSVI
-689 NFVDLSTTLQDLID
+689 NFVNLDTTLRNLLDK
-703 RGYVVISNDFK
+703 GYVIFSNDFK
-714 PGTKFDVKDLEFKIE
+714 PGSIFDIKDQSFTIQ

-743 DKIINYVDGVGNK
+743 DKVINYVDGVGNK

-767 KTNGYRDKVTGK
+767 TASGYRDKVTGN
-779 IVEVTEVEHDDGY
+779 IVKVTEVEHDDDY
-792 LIAIEITNKDAS
+792 LIAIEIIDKNAS

-817 KSPDIVGYTTTQ
+817 ESPDIVGYTTTQ

-837 DQDVKHRVENI
+837 EQDVKHRVENI
-848 VYDKKAQV
+848 VYEKKAQV

-918 DAEYNPGCND
+918 DAEYNPDCND
-928 FRVILKHKIAENT
+928 FRIILKHKIAENT

-955 DGPNKDQEAAN
+955 DGPNKGQVAAN
-966 SVTQKVTFIG
+966 SITQKVTFIG

-981 FVDKAWIGD
+981 FVDKVWVSD
-990 IVWTTEAGDMNYTFA
+990 IVWTTEAGEVNYTFA
-1005 PVESPKVTGYGA
+1005 QVESPKVTGYGT

-1084 LFIESGYKLVSSDYE
+1084 LFIESGYKLISSDYE

-1121 DLIIIDPTNP
+1121 DLIIIDTTNP

-1151 VFENGSTAAESN
+1151 VFENGTTAAESN
-1163 KQNIKFTAYGVVD
+1163 KQNIKFTAYGVID

-1203 LTWKADITD
+1203 LTWTADVTD
-1212 PKFAEVISP
+1212 PKFAEVVSP

-1234 GSSVTENTP
+1234 GSTVTENTP
-1243 NKVIVVTYTANAANA
+1243 NKIIVVTYTANAAKA

-1263 DETTGKQLETAVVD
+1263 DETTGKQLETAVVN

-1288 ADKIKYY
+1288 VDKIKYY

-1307 VGGEFGE
+1307 IGGEFGE

-1326 IVVVNPETPGK
+1326 TVVITPEKPGK
-1337 PDEPINP
+1337 PDELINP

-1356 ANLNKDVTNTIH
+1356 ANLNKDVTN
-1368 YVYADGTTAKP
+1368 
-1379 SHTQTLTFVG
+1379 
-1389 SGVIDKVTGQYVEV
+1389 
-1403 DENGNV
+1403 
-1409 KLDENGNPIPGKLT
+1409 
-1423 WTASDGTTFIEVV
+1423 
-1436 SPTIVGY
+1436 
-1443 TPDKGVVNA
+1443 
-1452 VEGINQDSKNLE
+1452 
-1464 TTVIYTANAANAEI
+1464 
-1478 IYVDETTGKQLE
+1478 
-1490 TAVVDGKYNETIN
+1490 
-1503 YSTAD
+1503 
-1508 KIKYYES
+1508 
-1515 LGYELVKDGYVGGE
+1515 
-1529 FGEDTKTFYVT
+1529 
-1540 FKHGVVHVHPDN
+1540 
-1552 PGKPGE
+1552 
-1558 NINPG
+1558 
-1563 GDVKYPTDSG
+1563 
-1573 VLNKDVTHTVHY
+1573 TVHY

-1614 QYVEVDEN
+1614 QYVEIDEN
-1622 GNVKLDENGNPIPG
+1622 GNVKLDANGNPILG

-1652 SPTIVGYTP
+1652 SPTIVGYSP
-1661 DKGVVNAVE
+1661 DKGVVSAVE
-1670 GINQDSKNSETTVI
+1670 GINQDSKNLETTVI

-1719 YSTLD
+1719 YSTVD
-1724 KINYYES
+1724 KIKYYES

-1745 FGEDTKTFYVR
+1745 FGEDTKTFYV
-1756 FKHGTVVVNPEAPG
+1756 
-1770 KPDEPINPDNPDGP
+1770 I
-1784 KYPADSANLNKDV
+1784 
-1797 TNTIHYVYADGT
+1797 
-1809 TAKPSH
+1809 
-1815 TQTLTFV
+1815 
-1822 GSGVIDKV
+1822 
-1830 TGQYV
+1830 
-1835 EVDENGNVKLD
+1835 
-1846 ENGNPIPGKLTWTA
+1846 
-1860 SDGTTF
+1860 
-1866 IEVVSPTIVGY
+1866 
-1877 TPDKG
+1877 
-1882 VVNAVEGINQD
+1882 
-1893 SKNLET
+1893 
-1899 TVIYTANAANAEI
+1899 
-1912 IYVDETTGKQLET
+1912 
-1925 AVVDGKYNETINYS
+1925 
-1939 TADKIK
+1939 
-1945 YYESLGYELVKDGY
+1945 
-1959 VGGEFGEDTKTFYVT
+1959 

-2054 LDKNGR
+2054 LDEDGR

-2095 SLENVDNNTDD
+2095 SLENIDSNTDD

-2118 DPEEPKDPVYP
+2118 DPVDP
-2129 EEPKDPVDPV
+2129 EEPKDPVDPEESKDPV

-2146 PEDPE
+2146 PV
-2151 DSKVPVQAETPTEST
+2151 DSEAPDKVETPTEST
-2166 NDAPILPDQLST
+2166 NDAPILPEQFSID
-2178 NTTIKEVATVE
+2178 NKVETVE
-2189 TKESGK
+2189 NKEPGTV
-2195 AEAATTEDVSLPQTG
+2195 EAATTEDVSLPQTG
-2210 HKHSNAGLIGL
+2210 HKHSNAGIIGL
-2221 GLATIASLLGLAG
+2221 GLATIASILGLAG

>member
-1 MVSKNNYSEK
+1 
-11 MRKIRPQ
+11 
-18 KQRFSIRK
+18 
-26 FTVGAASVLIG
+26 
-37 LTFMGVN
+37 MGVN
-44 NQEAQA
+44 
-50 DTTVAPEESVKVESS
+50 
-65 TASDIT
+65 
-71 ETMDNVVNTED
+71 
-82 QSVSTANQAEV
+82 
-93 MSVEENNE
+93 
-101 VENDGTAS
+101 
-109 GETGNEEV
+109 
-117 KNDRSISAVET
+117 
-128 NNVEEQTTNEAVTY
+128 
-142 NAASTNE
+142 
-149 DAAVNNQNT
+149 
-158 NTTEINSVENTTPVE
+158 
-173 EVQVAE
+173 
-179 NVEENTAPG
+179 
-188 DVQPVETT
+188 
-196 ESNIASVEETQA
+196 
-208 VENVETNTVP
+208 
-218 VEADQPIENVE
+218 
-229 DSTISVEE
+229 
-237 VAPIEDETKVE
+237 
-248 NEASPIEESAVKE
+248 
-261 NTTIQS
+261 
-267 NAKEVQSKASVTIQ
+267 
-281 GTDADNYPKK
+281 
-291 AGDLIDD
+291 
-298 NRYIYQILTLNG
+298 
-310 TWNEDQPYSSN
+310 
-321 KKLVLSVNRNN
+321 
-332 LADENLYAYV
+332 
-342 TDNGFTKIL
+342 
-351 STHTIQAGHFKN
+351 
-363 IEVNNRKFLVINSGK
+363 
-378 SNITINESET
+378 
-388 SVGNAST
+388 
-395 VVGST
+395 
-400 RIEYCLGN
+400 
-408 STDIDAS
+408 
-415 SIGEII
+415 
-421 PVHTEQSVI
+421 
-430 KYYYRDKDGKLVEI
+430 
-444 PGTDK
+444 
-449 YPNVNVSGWTG
+449 
-460 QEFVVNSVDQYKHL
+460 
-474 IDGFYLD
+474 
-481 DSNIPTGSFTGTL
+481 
-494 SQFGDGSYYKKVYY
+494 
-508 KSTNLT
+508 
-514 EGTISQ
+514 
-520 LGVDFTVV
+520 FTVV
-528 YRQIDASGKME
+528 YRQIDATGKME
-539 VLMYDGSNMTKVIER
+539 VLMYDGSDMTKLIER

-607 VKFNNDKDD
+607 VKFNNDSND

-630 YITDIEFVTPED
+630 YIADIEYVTPED

-653 REDAKA
+653 RDDAKA
-659 TITIVDLDN
+659 IITIVDLDN
-668 LENNGGKVAEL
+668 DGSKVAGLE
-679 NATGKVYSVI
+679 ATGKVYSVI
-689 NFVDLSTTLQDLID
+689 NFVNLDTTLKNLLDT
-703 RGYVVISNDFK
+703 GYVIFSNDFK
-714 PGTKFDVKDLEFKIE
+714 PGSTFDIKDQSFTIQ

-743 DKIINYVDGVGNK
+743 DKVINYVDGVGNK
-756 LHDSVTQTAIF
+756 LHDPVTQTATF
-767 KTNGYRDKVTGK
+767 RANGYRDKVTGK
-779 IVEVTEVEHDDGY
+779 IVEVTEVEHGDDY

-804 LQWTSK
+804 LEWTSK
-810 TDVFESI
+810 TDLFESI
-817 KSPDIVGYTTTQ
+817 ESPDIVGYTTTQ

-861 WDETSNKQLGSTIN
+861 WDETSSKQLGSTIN

-885 YQIIENVLNSIKD
+885 YQIIEDVLNSIKD

-928 FRVILKHKIAENT
+928 FRVVLKHKIAENT
-941 QNKEVNRVITYVYA
+941 QNKEIIRVITYVYA
-955 DGPNKDQEAAN
+955 DGPNKGQAAAN

-990 IVWTTEAGDMNYTFA
+990 IVWTTEAGDGNYTFA
-1005 PVESPKVTGYGA
+1005 QVESPKVTGYGA

-1024 KIVSGSSDN
+1024 KIVNGSSDN

-1056 GLVIGRDEVQ
+1056 GLVIGRDNVY

-1072 INWKQNHENVLN
+1072 IIWGQNHENVLN
-1084 LFIESGYKLVSSDYE
+1084 RFIESGYKLVSSDYE

-1108 DEAKNNFTIHLTR
+1108 DEAKNIFTIHLTR

-1163 KQNIKFTAYGVVD
+1163 RQNIKFTAYGVID

-1185 DENGKIVVD
+1185 DENGKIIVD

-1203 LTWKADITD
+1203 LTWTADVTD
-1212 PKFAEVISP
+1212 PKFVEVVSP

-1227 ADKTWVS
+1227 ADKAWVS
-1234 GSSVTENTP
+1234 GSTVTENTP
-1243 NKVIVVTYTANAANA
+1243 NKIIVVTYTANAAKA

-1295 ESLGYELVKDGY
+1295 ESLGYDLVKDGY

-1326 IVVVNPETPGK
+1326 TVVVNPETPGK
-1337 PDEPINP
+1337 SDEPINP

-1409 KLDENGNPIPGKLT
+1409 KFDADGNPIPSKLT
-1423 WTASDGTTFIEVV
+1423 WTANDGTTFIEVV

-1452 VEGINQDSKNLE
+1452 IEGINQDSKNLE
-1464 TTVIYTANAANAEI
+1464 TTVVYTANAAKAEI
-1478 IYVDETTGKQLE
+1478 IYVDESTGKQLE

-1515 LGYELVKDGYVGGE
+1515 LGYEL
-1529 FGEDTKTFYVT
+1529 
-1540 FKHGVVHVHPDN
+1540 
-1552 PGKPGE
+1552 
-1558 NINPG
+1558 I
-1563 GDVKYPTDSG
+1563 
-1573 VLNKDVTHTVHY
+1573 
-1585 VYADGTTA
+1585 
-1593 KPSHTQTLTF
+1593 
-1603 VGSGVIDKVTG
+1603 
-1614 QYVEVDEN
+1614 
-1622 GNVKLDENGNPIPG
+1622 
-1636 KLTWTASDG
+1636 
-1645 TTFIEVV
+1645 
-1652 SPTIVGYTP
+1652 
-1661 DKGVVNAVE
+1661 
-1670 GINQDSKNSETTVI
+1670 
-1684 YTANAAKAE
+1684 
-1693 IIYVDE
+1693 
-1699 TTGKQLETAVVNGKY
+1699 
-1714 NETIN
+1714 
-1719 YSTLD
+1719 
-1724 KINYYES
+1724 
-1731 LGYELVKDGYIGGE
+1731 KDGYI
-1745 FGEDTKTFYVR
+1745 
-1756 FKHGTVVVNPEAPG
+1756 
-1770 KPDEPINPDNPDGP
+1770 
-1784 KYPADSANLNKDV
+1784 
-1797 TNTIHYVYADGT
+1797 
-1809 TAKPSH
+1809 
-1815 TQTLTFV
+1815 
-1822 GSGVIDKV
+1822 
-1830 TGQYV
+1830 
-1835 EVDENGNVKLD
+1835 
-1846 ENGNPIPGKLTWTA
+1846 
-1860 SDGTTF
+1860 
-1866 IEVVSPTIVGY
+1866 
-1877 TPDKG
+1877 
-1882 VVNAVEGINQD
+1882 
-1893 SKNLET
+1893 
-1899 TVIYTANAANAEI
+1899 
-1912 IYVDETTGKQLET
+1912 
-1925 AVVDGKYNETINYS
+1925 
-1939 TADKIK
+1939 
-1945 YYESLGYELVKDGY
+1945 
-1959 VGGEFGEDTKTFYVT
+1959 GGEFGEDTKTFYVT

-2054 LDKNGR
+2054 LDEDGR

-2095 SLENVDNNTDD
+2095 SLEKIDSNTDD

-2118 DPEEPKDPVYP
+2118 DPVDREEPKDPVDP
-2129 EEPKDPVDPV
+2129 EEPKDPVDPEEPKDPVDPEEPKDPVDPEEPKDPV

-2151 DSKVPVQAETPTEST
+2151 EPEEPEEPEVPAQVETPTEST
-2166 NDAPILPDQLST
+2166 NDAPILPEQLST
-2178 NTTIKEVATVE
+2178 DTTINQVETVE
-2189 TKESGK
+2189 NKEPGK
-2195 AEAATTEDVSLPQTG
+2195 VEAATTENVSLPQTG
-2210 HKHSNAGLIGL
+2210 HKHSNAGIIGL
-2221 GLATIASLLGLAG
+2221 GLATIASILGLAG

>member
-37 LTFMGVN
+37 LTFMGIN
-44 NQEAQA
+44 NQEVQA

-65 TASDIT
+65 TTSDIT
-71 ETMDNVVNTED
+71 EKIESVVNTEE
-82 QSVSTANQAEV
+82 QSVSTTADQTEV
-93 MSVEENNE
+93 MSTEEND
-101 VENDGTAS
+101 VTAS
-109 GETGNEEV
+109 VETGNEEV
-117 KNDRSISAVET
+117 KNNRSISALET
-128 NNVEEQTTNEAVTY
+128 DNVEEQATNEVVTY
-142 NAASTNE
+142 NAETING
-149 DAAVNNQNT
+149 DTAVNNQNT
-158 NTTEINSVENTTPVE
+158 NTTETNLVENTTPVE
-173 EVQVAE
+173 EAQA
-179 NVEENTAPG
+179 VEDVEKNAASV
-188 DVQPVETT
+188 DVQPVESV
-196 ESNIASVEETQA
+196 ESNTVSVEETQPT
-208 VENVETNTVP
+208 EKVETNNVP
-218 VEADQPIENVE
+218 VKTDQPIE
-229 DSTISVEE
+229 
-237 VAPIEDETKVE
+237 AETKVE
-248 NEASPIEESAVKE
+248 NEDSSIEESVVKE

-267 NAKEVQSKASVTIQ
+267 NAKEVQSKAAVTIP
-281 GTDADNYPKK
+281 GKDAEKYPKE
-291 AGDLIDD
+291 AGKLIGE

-310 TWNEDQPYSSN
+310 TWSDDQLFSSN

-342 TDNGFTKIL
+342 TDSNYTQIL
-351 STHTIQAGHFKN
+351 STHTIQANHFKK
-363 IEVNNRKFLVINSGK
+363 IKVSDREFLVVNSGK
-378 SNITINESET
+378 STVSINGST
-388 SVGNAST
+388 TPVGNAST

-408 STDIDAS
+408 STSINAS

-421 PVHTEQSVI
+421 PVYTEQSVI

-444 PGTDK
+444 PDTDK

-460 QEFVVNSVDQYKHL
+460 QEFVVDNVDQYKQL

-481 DSNIPTGSFTGTL
+481 DSNIPNGSFTGTI

-508 KSTNLT
+508 GTGNKD
-514 EGTISQ
+514 EGTIDQ
-520 LGVDFTVV
+520 LTVDFTVV
-528 YRQIDASGKME
+528 YRQIDATGKME
-539 VLMYDGSNMTKVIER
+539 VLMYDGKNMTEVIESHT
-554 QEVEAG
+554 VEAG

-596 VDENGKEIHPS
+596 VDENGKELHSPI
-607 VKFNNDKDD
+607 KFNNDSKD

-630 YITDIEFVTPED
+630 YIADIEYVIPED
-642 PGKDIKVVYRL
+642 PGKDITVIYRL
-653 REDAKA
+653 RDDAKA

-817 KSPDIVGYTTTQ
+817 ESPDIVGYTTTQ

-848 VYDKKAQV
+848 VYEKKAQV

-928 FRVILKHKIAENT
+928 FRVVLKHKIAENT

-955 DGPNKDQEAAN
+955 DGPNKGQEAAN

-1056 GLVIGRDEVQ
+1056 KLVIGRDEVQ

-1072 INWKQNHENVLN
+1072 IIWGQNHENVLN
-1084 LFIESGYKLVSSDYE
+1084 LFIESGYKFVSSDYE

-1108 DEAKNNFTIHLTR
+1108 DEAKNIFTIHLTR

-1203 LTWKADITD
+1203 LTWTAGVTD
-1212 PKFAEVISP
+1212 PKFAEVVSP

-1234 GSSVTENTP
+1234 GSTVTENTP
-1243 NKVIVVTYTANAANA
+1243 NKVIVVT
-1258 EIIYV
+1258 
-1263 DETTGKQLETAVVD
+1263 
-1277 GKYNETINYST
+1277 
-1288 ADKIKYY
+1288 
-1295 ESLGYELVKDGY
+1295 
-1307 VGGEFGE
+1307 
-1314 DTKTFYVTFKHG
+1314 
-1326 IVVVNPETPGK
+1326 
-1337 PDEPINP
+1337 
-1344 DNPDGPKYPADS
+1344 
-1356 ANLNKDVTNTIH
+1356 
-1368 YVYADGTTAKP
+1368 
-1379 SHTQTLTFVG
+1379 
-1389 SGVIDKVTGQYVEV
+1389 
-1403 DENGNV
+1403 
-1409 KLDENGNPIPGKLT
+1409 
-1423 WTASDGTTFIEVV
+1423 
-1436 SPTIVGY
+1436 
-1443 TPDKGVVNA
+1443 
-1452 VEGINQDSKNLE
+1452 
-1464 TTVIYTANAANAEI
+1464 
-1478 IYVDETTGKQLE
+1478 
-1490 TAVVDGKYNETIN
+1490 
-1503 YSTAD
+1503 
-1508 KIKYYES
+1508 
-1515 LGYELVKDGYVGGE
+1515 
-1529 FGEDTKTFYVT
+1529 
-1540 FKHGVVHVHPDN
+1540 
-1552 PGKPGE
+1552 
-1558 NINPG
+1558 
-1563 GDVKYPTDSG
+1563 
-1573 VLNKDVTHTVHY
+1573 
-1585 VYADGTTA
+1585 
-1593 KPSHTQTLTF
+1593 
-1603 VGSGVIDKVTG
+1603 
-1614 QYVEVDEN
+1614 
-1622 GNVKLDENGNPIPG
+1622 
-1636 KLTWTASDG
+1636 
-1645 TTFIEVV
+1645 
-1652 SPTIVGYTP
+1652 
-1661 DKGVVNAVE
+1661 
-1670 GINQDSKNSETTVI
+1670 

-1699 TTGKQLETAVVNGKY
+1699 TTGKQLE
-1714 NETIN
+1714 I
-1719 YSTLD
+1719 
-1724 KINYYES
+1724 
-1731 LGYELVKDGYIGGE
+1731 
-1745 FGEDTKTFYVR
+1745 
-1756 FKHGTVVVNPEAPG
+1756 
-1770 KPDEPINPDNPDGP
+1770 
-1784 KYPADSANLNKDV
+1784 
-1797 TNTIHYVYADGT
+1797 
-1809 TAKPSH
+1809 
-1815 TQTLTFV
+1815 
-1822 GSGVIDKV
+1822 
-1830 TGQYV
+1830 
-1835 EVDENGNVKLD
+1835 
-1846 ENGNPIPGKLTWTA
+1846 
-1860 SDGTTF
+1860 
-1866 IEVVSPTIVGY
+1866 
-1877 TPDKG
+1877 
-1882 VVNAVEGINQD
+1882 
-1893 SKNLET
+1893 
-1899 TVIYTANAANAEI
+1899 
-1912 IYVDETTGKQLET
+1912 

-2026 TKAKDDVVQKLRF
+2026 TKAKDDVIQKLRF

-2054 LDKNGR
+2054 LDENGR

-2095 SLENVDNNTDD
+2095 SLENVDSNTDD

-2118 DPEEPKDPVYP
+2118 DPEEPKDPVDP
-2129 EEPKDPVDPV
+2129 EEPKDPV

-2146 PEDPE
+2146 PVDPE
-2151 DSKVPVQAETPTEST
+2151 EPKDPVDPEEPTDPVDPEEPKDSVDSEEPEVPAQAETPTEST
-2166 NDAPILPDQLST
+2166 NDAPILPEQIST
-2178 NTTIKEVATVE
+2178 DTTINKVETVE
-2189 TKESGK
+2189 NKEPGK
-2195 AEAATTEDVSLPQTG
+2195 VEAATTEDVSLPQTG

-2221 GLATIASLLGLAG
+2221 GLATIASILGLAG

>member
-1 MVSKNNYSEK
+1 
-11 MRKIRPQ
+11 
-18 KQRFSIRK
+18 
-26 FTVGAASVLIG
+26 
-37 LTFMGVN
+37 MGVN
-44 NQEAQA
+44 
-50 DTTVAPEESVKVESS
+50 
-65 TASDIT
+65 
-71 ETMDNVVNTED
+71 
-82 QSVSTANQAEV
+82 
-93 MSVEENNE
+93 
-101 VENDGTAS
+101 
-109 GETGNEEV
+109 
-117 KNDRSISAVET
+117 
-128 NNVEEQTTNEAVTY
+128 
-142 NAASTNE
+142 
-149 DAAVNNQNT
+149 
-158 NTTEINSVENTTPVE
+158 
-173 EVQVAE
+173 
-179 NVEENTAPG
+179 
-188 DVQPVETT
+188 
-196 ESNIASVEETQA
+196 
-208 VENVETNTVP
+208 
-218 VEADQPIENVE
+218 
-229 DSTISVEE
+229 
-237 VAPIEDETKVE
+237 
-248 NEASPIEESAVKE
+248 
-261 NTTIQS
+261 
-267 NAKEVQSKASVTIQ
+267 
-281 GTDADNYPKK
+281 
-291 AGDLIDD
+291 
-298 NRYIYQILTLNG
+298 
-310 TWNEDQPYSSN
+310 
-321 KKLVLSVNRNN
+321 
-332 LADENLYAYV
+332 
-342 TDNGFTKIL
+342 
-351 STHTIQAGHFKN
+351 
-363 IEVNNRKFLVINSGK
+363 
-378 SNITINESET
+378 
-388 SVGNAST
+388 
-395 VVGST
+395 
-400 RIEYCLGN
+400 
-408 STDIDAS
+408 
-415 SIGEII
+415 
-421 PVHTEQSVI
+421 
-430 KYYYRDKDGKLVEI
+430 
-444 PGTDK
+444 
-449 YPNVNVSGWTG
+449 
-460 QEFVVNSVDQYKHL
+460 
-474 IDGFYLD
+474 
-481 DSNIPTGSFTGTL
+481 
-494 SQFGDGSYYKKVYY
+494 
-508 KSTNLT
+508 
-514 EGTISQ
+514 
-520 LGVDFTVV
+520 FTVV
-528 YRQIDASGKME
+528 YRQIDATGKME
-539 VLMYDGSNMTKVIER
+539 VLMYDGSDMTKLIER

-607 VKFNNDKDD
+607 VKFNNDSND

-630 YITDIEFVTPED
+630 YIADIEYVTPED

-653 REDAKA
+653 RDDAKA
-659 TITIVDLDN
+659 IITIVDLDN
-668 LENNGGKVAEL
+668 DGSKVAGLE
-679 NATGKVYSVI
+679 ATGKVYSVI
-689 NFVDLSTTLQDLID
+689 NFVNLDTTLKNLLDT
-703 RGYVVISNDFK
+703 GYVIFSNDFK
-714 PGTKFDVKDLEFKIE
+714 PGSTFDIKDQSFTIQ

-743 DKIINYVDGVGNK
+743 DKVINYVDGVGNK
-756 LHDSVTQTAIF
+756 LHDPVTQTATF
-767 KTNGYRDKVTGK
+767 RANGYRDKVTGK
-779 IVEVTEVEHDDGY
+779 IVEVTEVEHGDDY

-804 LQWTSK
+804 LEWTSK
-810 TDVFESI
+810 TDLFESI
-817 KSPDIVGYTTTQ
+817 ESPDIVGYTTTQ

-861 WDETSNKQLGSTIN
+861 WDETSSKQLGSTIN

-885 YQIIENVLNSIKD
+885 YQIIEDVLNSIKD

-928 FRVILKHKIAENT
+928 FRVVLKHKIAENT
-941 QNKEVNRVITYVYA
+941 QNKEVIRVITYVYA
-955 DGPNKDQEAAN
+955 DGPNKGQAAAN

-990 IVWTTEAGDMNYTFA
+990 IVWTTEAGDGNYTFA
-1005 PVESPKVTGYGA
+1005 QVESPKVTGYGA

-1024 KIVSGSSDN
+1024 KIVNGSSDN

-1056 GLVIGRDEVQ
+1056 GLVIGRDNVY

-1072 INWKQNHENVLN
+1072 IIWGQNHENVLN
-1084 LFIESGYKLVSSDYE
+1084 RFIESGYKLVSSDYE

-1108 DEAKNNFTIHLTR
+1108 DEAKNIFTIHLTR

-1163 KQNIKFTAYGVVD
+1163 RQNIKFTAYGVID

-1185 DENGKIVVD
+1185 DENGKIIVD

-1203 LTWKADITD
+1203 LTWTADVTD
-1212 PKFAEVISP
+1212 PKFVEVVSP

-1234 GSSVTENTP
+1234 GSTVTENTP
-1243 NKVIVVTYTANAANA
+1243 NKIIVVTYTANAAKA

-1295 ESLGYELVKDGY
+1295 ESLGYDLVKDGY

-1326 IVVVNPETPGK
+1326 TVVVNPETPGK
-1337 PDEPINP
+1337 SDEPINP

-1409 KLDENGNPIPGKLT
+1409 KFDADGNPIPSKLT
-1423 WTASDGTTFIEVV
+1423 WTANDGTTFIEVV

-1452 VEGINQDSKNLE
+1452 IEGINQDSKNLE
-1464 TTVIYTANAANAEI
+1464 TTVVYTANAAKAEI
-1478 IYVDETTGKQLE
+1478 IYVDESTGKQLE

-1515 LGYELVKDGYVGGE
+1515 LGYEL
-1529 FGEDTKTFYVT
+1529 
-1540 FKHGVVHVHPDN
+1540 
-1552 PGKPGE
+1552 
-1558 NINPG
+1558 I
-1563 GDVKYPTDSG
+1563 
-1573 VLNKDVTHTVHY
+1573 
-1585 VYADGTTA
+1585 
-1593 KPSHTQTLTF
+1593 
-1603 VGSGVIDKVTG
+1603 
-1614 QYVEVDEN
+1614 
-1622 GNVKLDENGNPIPG
+1622 
-1636 KLTWTASDG
+1636 
-1645 TTFIEVV
+1645 
-1652 SPTIVGYTP
+1652 
-1661 DKGVVNAVE
+1661 
-1670 GINQDSKNSETTVI
+1670 
-1684 YTANAAKAE
+1684 
-1693 IIYVDE
+1693 
-1699 TTGKQLETAVVNGKY
+1699 
-1714 NETIN
+1714 
-1719 YSTLD
+1719 
-1724 KINYYES
+1724 
-1731 LGYELVKDGYIGGE
+1731 KDGYI
-1745 FGEDTKTFYVR
+1745 
-1756 FKHGTVVVNPEAPG
+1756 
-1770 KPDEPINPDNPDGP
+1770 
-1784 KYPADSANLNKDV
+1784 
-1797 TNTIHYVYADGT
+1797 
-1809 TAKPSH
+1809 
-1815 TQTLTFV
+1815 
-1822 GSGVIDKV
+1822 
-1830 TGQYV
+1830 
-1835 EVDENGNVKLD
+1835 
-1846 ENGNPIPGKLTWTA
+1846 
-1860 SDGTTF
+1860 
-1866 IEVVSPTIVGY
+1866 
-1877 TPDKG
+1877 
-1882 VVNAVEGINQD
+1882 
-1893 SKNLET
+1893 
-1899 TVIYTANAANAEI
+1899 
-1912 IYVDETTGKQLET
+1912 
-1925 AVVDGKYNETINYS
+1925 
-1939 TADKIK
+1939 
-1945 YYESLGYELVKDGY
+1945 
-1959 VGGEFGEDTKTFYVT
+1959 GGEFGEDTKTFYVT

-2054 LDKNGR
+2054 LDEDGR

-2095 SLENVDNNTDD
+2095 SLEKIDSNTDD

-2118 DPEEPKDPVYP
+2118 DPVDREEPKDPVDP
-2129 EEPKDPVDPV
+2129 EEPKDPVDPEEPKDPVDPEEPKDPVDPEEPKDPV

-2151 DSKVPVQAETPTEST
+2151 EPEEPEEPEVPAQVETPTEST
-2166 NDAPILPDQLST
+2166 NDAPILPEQLST
-2178 NTTIKEVATVE
+2178 DTTINQVETVE
-2189 TKESGK
+2189 NKEPGK
-2195 AEAATTEDVSLPQTG
+2195 VEAATTENVSLPQTG
-2210 HKHSNAGLIGL
+2210 HKHSNAGIIGL
-2221 GLATIASLLGLAG
+2221 GLATIASILGLAG

>member
-37 LTFMGVN
+37 LTFMGIN
-44 NQEAQA
+44 NQEVQA
-50 DTTVAPEESVKVESS
+50 DTTVAPKESVKVESRTS
-65 TASDIT
+65 SDIT
-71 ETMDNVVNTED
+71 EKIESGVNTEE
-82 QSVSTANQAEV
+82 QSVSTANKTEV

-101 VENDGTAS
+101 VENDVTAS
-109 GETGNEEV
+109 SETGNEEV
-117 KNDRSISAVET
+117 KNDQSISSVET
-128 NNVEEQTTNEAVTY
+128 NNVEEQTTNEVVTY
-142 NAASTNE
+142 NAASTNG
-149 DAAVNNQNT
+149 DTAVNNKNT
-158 NTTEINSVENTTPVE
+158 NTTETNFVENTTPVE
-173 EVQVAE
+173 EVQAVE
-179 NVEENTAPG
+179 NVEENTA
-188 DVQPVETT
+188 
-196 ESNIASVEETQA
+196 
-208 VENVETNTVP
+208 P

-229 DSTISVEE
+229 DSTTSVEE
-237 VAPIEDETKVE
+237 VAPIEAETKIE

-281 GTDADNYPKK
+281 GTDAEKYPKEAEK
-291 AGDLIDD
+291 LIDKD
-298 NRYIYQILTLNG
+298 KYIYQILNLNN
-310 TWNEDQPYSSN
+310 TSMWSSDN
-321 KKLVLSVNRNN
+321 KKLILSVNRNN
-332 LADENLYAYV
+332 LNDDNLYAYV
-342 TDNGFTKIL
+342 TDNGFTQIL

-363 IEVNNRKFLVINSGK
+363 IEINNGRYNVKFLVVNSGK
-378 SNITINESET
+378 SDVTINENKT
-388 SVGNAST
+388 PVGNAST

-421 PVHTEQSVI
+421 PVYTEQSVI

-460 QEFVVNSVDQYKHL
+460 QEFVVNNVDQYKHL

-481 DSNIPTGSFTGTL
+481 DSNIPSGSFTGTL
-494 SQFGDGSYYKKVYY
+494 SQFGNGSYYKKVYY
-508 KSTNLT
+508 QSTNLT

-528 YRQIDASGKME
+528 YRQIDATGKME
-539 VLMYDGSNMTKVIER
+539 VLMYDGSDMTKLIER

-607 VKFNNDKDD
+607 VKFNNDPND

-630 YITDIEFVTPED
+630 YIADIEYVSPED

-653 REDAKA
+653 RDDAKA

-668 LENNGGKVAEL
+668 DGSKVAGLE
-679 NATGKVYSVI
+679 ATGKVYSVI
-689 NFVDLSTTLQDLID
+689 NFVNLDTTLRNLLDK
-703 RGYVVISNDFK
+703 GYVIFSNDFK
-714 PGTKFDVKDLEFKIE
+714 PGSIFDIKDQSFTIQ

-743 DKIINYVDGVGNK
+743 DKVINYVDGVGNK

-767 KTNGYRDKVTGK
+767 TASGYRDKVTGN
-779 IVEVTEVEHDDGY
+779 IVKVTEVEHDDDY
-792 LIAIEITNKDAS
+792 LIAIEIIDKNAS

-817 KSPDIVGYTTTQ
+817 ESPDIVGYTTTQ

-837 DQDVKHRVENI
+837 EQDVKHRVENI
-848 VYDKKAQV
+848 VYEKKAQV

-918 DAEYNPGCND
+918 DAEYNPDCND
-928 FRVILKHKIAENT
+928 FRIILKHKIAENT

-955 DGPNKDQEAAN
+955 DGPNKGQVAAN
-966 SVTQKVTFIG
+966 SITQKVTFIG

-981 FVDKAWIGD
+981 FVDKVWVSD
-990 IVWTTEAGDMNYTFA
+990 IVWTTEAGEVNYTFA
-1005 PVESPKVTGYGA
+1005 QVESPKVTGYGT

-1084 LFIESGYKLVSSDYE
+1084 LFIESGYKLISSDYE

-1121 DLIIIDPTNP
+1121 DLIIIDTTNP

-1151 VFENGSTAAESN
+1151 VFENGTTAAESN
-1163 KQNIKFTAYGVVD
+1163 KQNIKFTAYGVID

-1203 LTWKADITD
+1203 LTWTADVTD
-1212 PKFAEVISP
+1212 PKFAEVVSP

-1234 GSSVTENTP
+1234 GSTVTENTP
-1243 NKVIVVTYTANAANA
+1243 NKIIVVTYTANAAKA

-1288 ADKIKYY
+1288 ADKINYY

-1307 VGGEFGE
+1307 IGGEFGE

-1326 IVVVNPETPGK
+1326 TVVITPEKPGK
-1337 PDEPINP
+1337 PDELINP

-1356 ANLNKDVTNTIH
+1356 ANLNKDVTN
-1368 YVYADGTTAKP
+1368 
-1379 SHTQTLTFVG
+1379 
-1389 SGVIDKVTGQYVEV
+1389 
-1403 DENGNV
+1403 
-1409 KLDENGNPIPGKLT
+1409 
-1423 WTASDGTTFIEVV
+1423 
-1436 SPTIVGY
+1436 
-1443 TPDKGVVNA
+1443 
-1452 VEGINQDSKNLE
+1452 
-1464 TTVIYTANAANAEI
+1464 
-1478 IYVDETTGKQLE
+1478 
-1490 TAVVDGKYNETIN
+1490 
-1503 YSTAD
+1503 
-1508 KIKYYES
+1508 
-1515 LGYELVKDGYVGGE
+1515 
-1529 FGEDTKTFYVT
+1529 
-1540 FKHGVVHVHPDN
+1540 
-1552 PGKPGE
+1552 
-1558 NINPG
+1558 
-1563 GDVKYPTDSG
+1563 
-1573 VLNKDVTHTVHY
+1573 TVHY

-1614 QYVEVDEN
+1614 QYVEIDEN
-1622 GNVKLDENGNPIPG
+1622 GNVKLDANGNPILG

-1652 SPTIVGYTP
+1652 SPTIVGYSP
-1661 DKGVVNAVE
+1661 DKGVVSAVE
-1670 GINQDSKNSETTVI
+1670 GINQDSKNLETTVI

-1719 YSTLD
+1719 YST
-1724 KINYYES
+1724 
-1731 LGYELVKDGYIGGE
+1731 V
-1745 FGEDTKTFYVR
+1745 
-1756 FKHGTVVVNPEAPG
+1756 
-1770 KPDEPINPDNPDGP
+1770 
-1784 KYPADSANLNKDV
+1784 
-1797 TNTIHYVYADGT
+1797 
-1809 TAKPSH
+1809 
-1815 TQTLTFV
+1815 
-1822 GSGVIDKV
+1822 
-1830 TGQYV
+1830 
-1835 EVDENGNVKLD
+1835 
-1846 ENGNPIPGKLTWTA
+1846 
-1860 SDGTTF
+1860 
-1866 IEVVSPTIVGY
+1866 
-1877 TPDKG
+1877 
-1882 VVNAVEGINQD
+1882 
-1893 SKNLET
+1893 
-1899 TVIYTANAANAEI
+1899 
-1912 IYVDETTGKQLET
+1912 
-1925 AVVDGKYNETINYS
+1925 
-1939 TADKIK
+1939 DKIK

-1959 VGGEFGEDTKTFYVT
+1959 SGGEFGEDTKTFYVI

-2054 LDKNGR
+2054 LDEDGR

-2095 SLENVDNNTDD
+2095 SLENIDSNTDD

-2118 DPEEPKDPVYP
+2118 DLEEPK
-2129 EEPKDPVDPV
+2129 DPV

>member
-37 LTFMGVN
+37 LTFMGIN
-44 NQEAQA
+44 NQEVQA
-50 DTTVAPEESVKVESS
+50 DTTVAPEESVKVESR

-71 ETMDNVVNTED
+71 EKIE
-82 QSVSTANQAEV
+82 S
-93 MSVEENNE
+93 
-101 VENDGTAS
+101 VENDVTAS
-109 GETGNEEV
+109 SETGNEEV
-117 KNDRSISAVET
+117 KNDQSISSVEA
-128 NNVEEQTTNEAVTY
+128 NNVEEQTTNEVVTY
-142 NAASTNE
+142 NAASTNG
-149 DAAVNNQNT
+149 DTAINNQNT
-158 NTTEINSVENTTPVE
+158 NTTETNSVENTTPVE
-173 EVQVAE
+173 EV
-179 NVEENTAPG
+179 
-188 DVQPVETT
+188 PV
-196 ESNIASVEETQA
+196 
-208 VENVETNTVP
+208 
-218 VEADQPIENVE
+218 IENVE
-229 DSTISVEE
+229 DSTTSVEE
-237 VAPIEDETKVE
+237 VAPIEAENKVE
-248 NEASPIEESAVKE
+248 NEASPIEESVVKE
-261 NTTIQS
+261 NITIQS
-267 NAKEVQSKASVTIQ
+267 NVKEVQSKAAATIP
-281 GTDADNYPKK
+281 GKDADNYPKK
-291 AGDLIDD
+291 AGDLIGD
-298 NRYIYQILTLNG
+298 NRYIYQILNLNN
-310 TWNEDQPYSSN
+310 TSVWNSDN
-321 KKLVLSVNRNN
+321 KKLILSVNRNN
-332 LADENLYAYV
+332 LNDDNLYAYV
-342 TDNGFTKIL
+342 TDNGFTEIL
-351 STHTIQAGHFKN
+351 STHTIQANHFKK
-363 IEVNNRKFLVINSGK
+363 IKVSDREFLVVNSGK
-378 SNITINESET
+378 STVSINGST
-388 SVGNAST
+388 TPVGNAST

-400 RIEYCLGN
+400 KIEYCLGN
-408 STDIDAS
+408 STSINAS

-421 PVHTEQSVI
+421 PVYTEQSVI

-444 PGTDK
+444 PDTDK

-460 QEFVVNSVDQYKHL
+460 QEFVVNNVDQYKQL

-481 DSNIPTGSFTGTL
+481 DSNIPSGSFAGTL

-508 KSTNLT
+508 NTGNKD
-514 EGTISQ
+514 EGTIDQ
-520 LGVDFTVV
+520 LTVDFTVV
-528 YRQIDASGKME
+528 YRQIDATGKME
-539 VLMYDGSNMTKVIER
+539 VLMYNGKNMTEVIER
-554 QEVEAG
+554 HTVEAG

-596 VDENGKEIHPS
+596 VDENGKELHSP
-607 VKFNNDKDD
+607 VKFNNDPND

-630 YITDIEFVTPED
+630 YIADIEFVTPED

-653 REDAKA
+653 RDDAKA

-668 LENNGGKVAEL
+668 DGSEVAGLET
-679 NATGKVYSVI
+679 TGKVYSVI
-689 NFVDLSTTLQDLID
+689 NFVNLDTTLRNLLDK
-703 RGYVVISNDFK
+703 GYVIFSNDFK
-714 PGTKFDVKDLEFKIE
+714 PGSTFDIKDQSFTIE

-767 KTNGYRDKVTGK
+767 KANGYRDKVTGK
-779 IVEVTEVEHDDGY
+779 IVEVTEVEHDDDY

-817 KSPDIVGYTTTQ
+817 ESPDIVGYTTTQ

-837 DQDVKHRVENI
+837 EQDVKHRVENI
-848 VYDKKAQV
+848 VYEKKAQV

-885 YQIIENVLNSIKD
+885 YQIIEDVLNSIKD

-928 FRVILKHKIAENT
+928 FRIVLKHKIAENT

-955 DGPNKDQEAAN
+955 DGPNKGQAAAN

-990 IVWTTEAGDMNYTFA
+990 IVWTTEAGDGNYTFA
-1005 PVESPKVTGYGA
+1005 QVESPKITGYGA

-1056 GLVIGRDEVQ
+1056 GLVIGRDNVY

-1072 INWKQNHENVLN
+1072 IIWGQNHENVLN
-1084 LFIESGYKLVSSDYE
+1084 RFIESGYKLVSSDYE

-1108 DEAKNNFTIHLTR
+1108 DEAKNIFTIHLTR

-1163 KQNIKFTAYGVVD
+1163 KQNIKFTAYGIID

-1185 DENGKIVVD
+1185 DENGKIIVD

-1203 LTWKADITD
+1203 LTWTADVTD
-1212 PKFAEVISP
+1212 PKFVEVVSP

-1243 NKVIVVTYTANAANA
+1243 NKVIVVTYTANAAKA

-1263 DETTGKQLETAVVD
+1263 DETTGNQLETAVVD
-1277 GKYNETINYST
+1277 GKYNETINYNT

-1307 VGGEFGE
+1307 VGGEFDE

-1326 IVVVNPETPGK
+1326 TVVVNPETPGK

-1409 KLDENGNPIPGKLT
+1409 KLDANGKPIPGKLT

-1443 TPDKGVVNA
+1443 SPDKGVVNA
-1452 VEGINQDSKNLE
+1452 VEGINQDSKNL
-1464 TTVIYTANAANAEI
+1464 
-1478 IYVDETTGKQLE
+1478 
-1490 TAVVDGKYNETIN
+1490 
-1503 YSTAD
+1503 
-1508 KIKYYES
+1508 
-1515 LGYELVKDGYVGGE
+1515 
-1529 FGEDTKTFYVT
+1529 
-1540 FKHGVVHVHPDN
+1540 
-1552 PGKPGE
+1552 
-1558 NINPG
+1558 
-1563 GDVKYPTDSG
+1563 
-1573 VLNKDVTHTVHY
+1573 
-1585 VYADGTTA
+1585 
-1593 KPSHTQTLTF
+1593 
-1603 VGSGVIDKVTG
+1603 
-1614 QYVEVDEN
+1614 
-1622 GNVKLDENGNPIPG
+1622 
-1636 KLTWTASDG
+1636 
-1645 TTFIEVV
+1645 
-1652 SPTIVGYTP
+1652 
-1661 DKGVVNAVE
+1661 
-1670 GINQDSKNSETTVI
+1670 ETTVI

-1719 YSTLD
+1719 YST
-1724 KINYYES
+1724 
-1731 LGYELVKDGYIGGE
+1731 
-1745 FGEDTKTFYVR
+1745 
-1756 FKHGTVVVNPEAPG
+1756 
-1770 KPDEPINPDNPDGP
+1770 
-1784 KYPADSANLNKDV
+1784 
-1797 TNTIHYVYADGT
+1797 
-1809 TAKPSH
+1809 
-1815 TQTLTFV
+1815 
-1822 GSGVIDKV
+1822 
-1830 TGQYV
+1830 
-1835 EVDENGNVKLD
+1835 
-1846 ENGNPIPGKLTWTA
+1846 
-1860 SDGTTF
+1860 
-1866 IEVVSPTIVGY
+1866 
-1877 TPDKG
+1877 
-1882 VVNAVEGINQD
+1882 
-1893 SKNLET
+1893 
-1899 TVIYTANAANAEI
+1899 
-1912 IYVDETTGKQLET
+1912 
-1925 AVVDGKYNETINYS
+1925 
-1939 TADKIK
+1939 ADKIK

-1959 VGGEFGEDTKTFYVT
+1959 IGGEFGEDTKTFYVT

-2054 LDKNGR
+2054 LDEDGR

-2095 SLENVDNNTDD
+2095 SLENIDSNTDD

-2118 DPEEPKDPVYP
+2118 DPVDPEGPTDPVDP
-2129 EEPKDPVDPV
+2129 EKPTDPV

-2146 PEDPE
+2146 PVDPEDPE
-2151 DSKVPVQAETPTEST
+2151 EPSGSRRTQGS
-2166 NDAPILPDQLST
+2166 SGFRG
-2178 NTTIKEVATVE
+2178 
-2189 TKESGK
+2189 TKGSCRFR
-2195 AEAATTEDVSLPQTG
+2195 S
-2210 HKHSNAGLIGL
+2210 S
-2221 GLATIASLLGLAG
+2221 
-2234 TRKRK
+2234 R
-2239 KD
+2239 

>member
-37 LTFMGVN
+37 LTFMGIN
-44 NQEAQA
+44 NQEVQA

-71 ETMDNVVNTED
+71 EKIESVVNTEE
-82 QSVSTANQAEV
+82 QSVSTTANQTEV
-93 MSVEENNE
+93 MSTEENNE
-101 VENDGTAS
+101 VENDGSAS
-109 GETGNEEV
+109 VETGNEEV
-117 KNDRSISAVET
+117 KNNRSISALET
-128 NNVEEQTTNEAVTY
+128 DNVEEQATNEAVTY
-142 NAASTNE
+142 NAETING
-149 DAAVNNQNT
+149 DTAVNNQNT
-158 NTTEINSVENTTPVE
+158 NTTETNLVENTTPVE
-173 EVQVAE
+173 EAQA
-179 NVEENTAPG
+179 VE
-188 DVQPVETT
+188 DVEKNAASVDVPPVESV
-196 ESNIASVEETQA
+196 ESNTASVEETQPTEK
-208 VENVETNTVP
+208 VENNTVS
-218 VEADQPIENVE
+218 VEVDQPIENIE
-229 DSTISVEE
+229 DSTTSEEE
-237 VAPIEDETKVE
+237 VAPIEAENKVE
-248 NEASPIEESAVKE
+248 NEASPIEESVVKE
-261 NTTIQS
+261 NITIQS
-267 NAKEVQSKASVTIQ
+267 NVKEVQSKAPVTIP
-281 GTDADNYPKK
+281 GKDADNYPKK
-291 AGDLIDD
+291 AGDLIDKD
-298 NRYIYQILTLNG
+298 RYIYQILTLNG
-310 TWNEDQPYSSN
+310 TWDDDQPYSSN

-342 TDNGFTKIL
+342 TDNGFTQIL

-363 IEVNNRKFLVINSGK
+363 IEVKNRKFLVINSGK
-378 SNITINESET
+378 SNITVNESET

-408 STDIDAS
+408 STSIDAS

-421 PVHTEQSVI
+421 PVYTEQSVI

-460 QEFVVNSVDQYKHL
+460 QEFVVNNVDQYKHL

-481 DSNIPTGSFTGTL
+481 DSNIPSGSFTGTL

-528 YRQIDASGKME
+528 YRQIDATGKME
-539 VLMYDGSNMTKVIER
+539 VLMYDGSNMTKVIESHT
-554 QEVEAG
+554 VEAG

-596 VDENGKEIHPS
+596 VDENGKELHSP
-607 VKFNNDKDD
+607 VKFNNDPND

-630 YITDIEFVTPED
+630 YIADIKFVTPED

-885 YQIIENVLNSIKD
+885 YQIIEHVLNSIKD

-928 FRVILKHKIAENT
+928 FRIILKHKIAENT

-955 DGPNKDQEAAN
+955 DGPNKGQEAAN

-1072 INWKQNHENVLN
+1072 IIWKQNHENVLN

-1203 LTWKADITD
+1203 LTWKADVTD
-1212 PKFAEVISP
+1212 PKFAEVVSP
-1221 TLAGYT
+1221 TITGYT
-1227 ADKTWVS
+1227 PNKSSVS
-1234 GSSVTENTP
+1234 ASSVTENTP
-1243 NKVIVVTYTANAANA
+1243 NKVIVVTYTANAAKA

-1314 DTKTFYVTFKHG
+1314 DTKIFYVTFKHG
-1326 IVVVNPETPGK
+1326 TVVVTPEKPGK

-1356 ANLNKDVTNTIH
+1356 ANLNKDV
-1368 YVYADGTTAKP
+1368 
-1379 SHTQTLTFVG
+1379 
-1389 SGVIDKVTGQYVEV
+1389 
-1403 DENGNV
+1403 
-1409 KLDENGNPIPGKLT
+1409 
-1423 WTASDGTTFIEVV
+1423 
-1436 SPTIVGY
+1436 
-1443 TPDKGVVNA
+1443 
-1452 VEGINQDSKNLE
+1452 
-1464 TTVIYTANAANAEI
+1464 
-1478 IYVDETTGKQLE
+1478 
-1490 TAVVDGKYNETIN
+1490 
-1503 YSTAD
+1503 
-1508 KIKYYES
+1508 
-1515 LGYELVKDGYVGGE
+1515 
-1529 FGEDTKTFYVT
+1529 
-1540 FKHGVVHVHPDN
+1540 
-1552 PGKPGE
+1552 
-1558 NINPG
+1558 
-1563 GDVKYPTDSG
+1563 
-1573 VLNKDVTHTVHY
+1573 
-1585 VYADGTTA
+1585 
-1593 KPSHTQTLTF
+1593 
-1603 VGSGVIDKVTG
+1603 
-1614 QYVEVDEN
+1614 
-1622 GNVKLDENGNPIPG
+1622 
-1636 KLTWTASDG
+1636 
-1645 TTFIEVV
+1645 
-1652 SPTIVGYTP
+1652 
-1661 DKGVVNAVE
+1661 
-1670 GINQDSKNSETTVI
+1670 
-1684 YTANAAKAE
+1684 
-1693 IIYVDE
+1693 
-1699 TTGKQLETAVVNGKY
+1699 
-1714 NETIN
+1714 
-1719 YSTLD
+1719 
-1724 KINYYES
+1724 
-1731 LGYELVKDGYIGGE
+1731 
-1745 FGEDTKTFYVR
+1745 
-1756 FKHGTVVVNPEAPG
+1756 
-1770 KPDEPINPDNPDGP
+1770 
-1784 KYPADSANLNKDV
+1784 
-1797 TNTIHYVYADGT
+1797 
-1809 TAKPSH
+1809 
-1815 TQTLTFV
+1815 
-1822 GSGVIDKV
+1822 
-1830 TGQYV
+1830 
-1835 EVDENGNVKLD
+1835 
-1846 ENGNPIPGKLTWTA
+1846 
-1860 SDGTTF
+1860 
-1866 IEVVSPTIVGY
+1866 
-1877 TPDKG
+1877 
-1882 VVNAVEGINQD
+1882 
-1893 SKNLET
+1893 
-1899 TVIYTANAANAEI
+1899 
-1912 IYVDETTGKQLET
+1912 
-1925 AVVDGKYNETINYS
+1925 
-1939 TADKIK
+1939 
-1945 YYESLGYELVKDGY
+1945 
-1959 VGGEFGEDTKTFYVT
+1959 
-1974 FKHGTVTVTP
+1974 
-1984 DDKFTEEDPINPDNP
+1984 
-1999 DGPKYP
+1999 
-2005 FDSIALDKT
+2005 
-2014 ITRTIKYVYADG
+2014 
-2026 TKAKDDVVQKLRF
+2026 
-2039 RGTAI
+2039 
-2044 IDKVTGEVII
+2044 
-2054 LDKNGR
+2054 
-2060 KISDGIKWTALDGT
+2060 
-2074 TFIQVISPDIAG
+2074 
-2086 YTPDRKEIG
+2086 
-2095 SLENVDNNTDD
+2095 
-2106 IIETVVYNKDIV
+2106 
-2118 DPEEPKDPVYP
+2118 
-2129 EEPKDPVDPV
+2129 
-2139 DPEEPKD
+2139 
-2146 PEDPE
+2146 
-2151 DSKVPVQAETPTEST
+2151 
-2166 NDAPILPDQLST
+2166 
-2178 NTTIKEVATVE
+2178 
-2189 TKESGK
+2189 
-2195 AEAATTEDVSLPQTG
+2195 
-2210 HKHSNAGLIGL
+2210 
-2221 GLATIASLLGLAG
+2221 
-2234 TRKRK
+2234 
-2239 KD
+2239 

>member
-37 LTFMGVN
+37 LTFMGIN
-44 NQEAQA
+44 NQEVQA
-50 DTTVAPEESVKVESS
+50 DTTVAPEESVKVESR

-71 ETMDNVVNTED
+71 EKIE
-82 QSVSTANQAEV
+82 S
-93 MSVEENNE
+93 
-101 VENDGTAS
+101 VENDVTAS
-109 GETGNEEV
+109 SETSNEEV
-117 KNDRSISAVET
+117 KNDQSISSVEA
-128 NNVEEQTTNEAVTY
+128 NNVEEQTTNEVVTY
-142 NAASTNE
+142 NAASTNG
-149 DAAVNNQNT
+149 DTAINNQNT
-158 NTTEINSVENTTPVE
+158 NTTETNSVENTTPVE
-173 EVQVAE
+173 EVPVIE
-179 NVEENTAPG
+179 NVEDNAAPV

-196 ESNIASVEETQA
+196 ESNTVSVEETQPT
-208 VENVETNTVP
+208 ENVETNTVP

-229 DSTISVEE
+229 DSTTSVEE
-237 VAPIEDETKVE
+237 VAPIEAENKVE
-248 NEASPIEESAVKE
+248 NEASPIEESVVKE
-261 NTTIQS
+261 NITIQS
-267 NAKEVQSKASVTIQ
+267 NVKEVQSKAAATIP
-281 GTDADNYPKK
+281 GKDADNYPKK
-291 AGDLIDD
+291 AGDLIGD
-298 NRYIYQILTLNG
+298 NRYIYQILNLNN
-310 TWNEDQPYSSN
+310 TSVWNSDN
-321 KKLVLSVNRNN
+321 KKLILSVNRNN
-332 LADENLYAYV
+332 LNDDNLYAYV
-342 TDNGFTKIL
+342 TDNGFTEIL
-351 STHTIQAGHFKN
+351 STHTIQANHFKK
-363 IEVNNRKFLVINSGK
+363 IKVSDREFLVVNSGK
-378 SNITINESET
+378 STVSINGST
-388 SVGNAST
+388 TPVGNAST

-400 RIEYCLGN
+400 KIEYCLGN
-408 STDIDAS
+408 STSINAS

-421 PVHTEQSVI
+421 PVYTEQSVI

-444 PGTDK
+444 PDTDK

-460 QEFVVNSVDQYKHL
+460 QEFVVNNVDQYKQL

-481 DSNIPTGSFTGTL
+481 DSNIPSGSFAGTL

-508 KSTNLT
+508 NTGNKD
-514 EGTISQ
+514 EGTIDQ
-520 LGVDFTVV
+520 LTVDFTVV
-528 YRQIDASGKME
+528 YRQIDATGKME
-539 VLMYDGSNMTKVIER
+539 VLMYNGKNMTEVIER
-554 QEVEAG
+554 HTVEAG

-596 VDENGKEIHPS
+596 VDENGKELHSP
-607 VKFNNDKDD
+607 VKFNNDPND

-630 YITDIEFVTPED
+630 YIADIEFVTPED

-653 REDAKA
+653 RDDAKA

-668 LENNGGKVAEL
+668 DGSEVAGLET
-679 NATGKVYSVI
+679 TGKVYSVI
-689 NFVDLSTTLQDLID
+689 NFVNLDTTLRNLLDK
-703 RGYVVISNDFK
+703 GYVIFSNDFK
-714 PGTKFDVKDLEFKIE
+714 PGSTFDIKDQSFTIE

-767 KTNGYRDKVTGK
+767 KANGYRDKVTGK
-779 IVEVTEVEHDDGY
+779 IVEVTEVEHDDDY

-817 KSPDIVGYTTTQ
+817 ESPDIVGYTTTQ

-837 DQDVKHRVENI
+837 EQDVKHRVENI
-848 VYDKKAQV
+848 VYEKKAQV

-885 YQIIENVLNSIKD
+885 YQIIEDVLNSIKD

-928 FRVILKHKIAENT
+928 FRIVLKHKIAENT

-955 DGPNKDQEAAN
+955 DGPNKGQAAAN

-990 IVWTTEAGDMNYTFA
+990 IVWTTEAGDGNYTFA
-1005 PVESPKVTGYGA
+1005 QVESPKITGYGA

-1056 GLVIGRDEVQ
+1056 GLVIGRDNVY

-1072 INWKQNHENVLN
+1072 IIWGQNHENVLN
-1084 LFIESGYKLVSSDYE
+1084 RFIESGYKLVSSDYE

-1108 DEAKNNFTIHLTR
+1108 DEAKNIFTIHLTR

-1163 KQNIKFTAYGVVD
+1163 KQNIKFTAYGIID

-1185 DENGKIVVD
+1185 DENGKIIVD

-1203 LTWKADITD
+1203 LTWTADVTD
-1212 PKFAEVISP
+1212 PKFVEVVSP

-1243 NKVIVVTYTANAANA
+1243 NKVIVVTYTANAAKA

-1263 DETTGKQLETAVVD
+1263 DETTGNQLETAVVD
-1277 GKYNETINYST
+1277 GKYNETINYNT

-1307 VGGEFGE
+1307 VGGEFDE

-1326 IVVVNPETPGK
+1326 TVVVNPETPGK

-1409 KLDENGNPIPGKLT
+1409 KLDANGKPIPGKLT

-1443 TPDKGVVNA
+1443 SPDKGVVNA
-1452 VEGINQDSKNLE
+1452 VEGINQDSKNL
-1464 TTVIYTANAANAEI
+1464 
-1478 IYVDETTGKQLE
+1478 
-1490 TAVVDGKYNETIN
+1490 
-1503 YSTAD
+1503 
-1508 KIKYYES
+1508 
-1515 LGYELVKDGYVGGE
+1515 
-1529 FGEDTKTFYVT
+1529 
-1540 FKHGVVHVHPDN
+1540 
-1552 PGKPGE
+1552 
-1558 NINPG
+1558 
-1563 GDVKYPTDSG
+1563 
-1573 VLNKDVTHTVHY
+1573 
-1585 VYADGTTA
+1585 
-1593 KPSHTQTLTF
+1593 
-1603 VGSGVIDKVTG
+1603 
-1614 QYVEVDEN
+1614 
-1622 GNVKLDENGNPIPG
+1622 
-1636 KLTWTASDG
+1636 
-1645 TTFIEVV
+1645 
-1652 SPTIVGYTP
+1652 
-1661 DKGVVNAVE
+1661 
-1670 GINQDSKNSETTVI
+1670 ETTVI

-1719 YSTLD
+1719 YST
-1724 KINYYES
+1724 
-1731 LGYELVKDGYIGGE
+1731 
-1745 FGEDTKTFYVR
+1745 
-1756 FKHGTVVVNPEAPG
+1756 
-1770 KPDEPINPDNPDGP
+1770 
-1784 KYPADSANLNKDV
+1784 
-1797 TNTIHYVYADGT
+1797 
-1809 TAKPSH
+1809 
-1815 TQTLTFV
+1815 
-1822 GSGVIDKV
+1822 
-1830 TGQYV
+1830 
-1835 EVDENGNVKLD
+1835 
-1846 ENGNPIPGKLTWTA
+1846 
-1860 SDGTTF
+1860 
-1866 IEVVSPTIVGY
+1866 
-1877 TPDKG
+1877 
-1882 VVNAVEGINQD
+1882 
-1893 SKNLET
+1893 
-1899 TVIYTANAANAEI
+1899 
-1912 IYVDETTGKQLET
+1912 
-1925 AVVDGKYNETINYS
+1925 
-1939 TADKIK
+1939 ADKIK

-1959 VGGEFGEDTKTFYVT
+1959 IGGEFGEDTKTFYVT

-2054 LDKNGR
+2054 LDEDGR

-2095 SLENVDNNTDD
+2095 SLENIDSNTDD

-2118 DPEEPKDPVYP
+2118 DPVDPEGPTDPVDP
-2129 EEPKDPVDPV
+2129 EKPTDPV

-2146 PEDPE
+2146 PVDPEDPE
-2151 DSKVPVQAETPTEST
+2151 EPKDPVDPEEPKDPVDSEEPKDPVDSEVPDKVETPTEST
-2166 NDAPILPDQLST
+2166 NDAPILPEQFSID
-2178 NTTIKEVATVE
+2178 TTINKVETVE
-2189 TKESGK
+2189 NKEPGTV
-2195 AEAATTEDVSLPQTG
+2195 EAATTEDVSLPQTG
-2210 HKHSNAGLIGL
+2210 HKHSNAGIIGL
-2221 GLATIASLLGLAG
+2221 GLATIASILGLAG

>member
-71 ETMDNVVNTED
+71 ETMDNVVNTEE
-82 QSVSTANQAEV
+82 QSISTTDNQTEV
-93 MSVEENNE
+93 MSAEENNE
-101 VENDGTAS
+101 VENDVTAS

-117 KNDRSISAVET
+117 KNDRSISSVET
-128 NNVEEQTTNEAVTY
+128 DNVDKQATNEVVTY
-142 NAASTNE
+142 NAESINGDT
-149 DAAVNNQNT
+149 AVKNQNT
-158 NTTEINSVENTTPVE
+158 NTTETNLVENTTPVE
-173 EVQVAE
+173 EAQA
-179 NVEENTAPG
+179 VEDVEKNAASV
-188 DVQPVETT
+188 DVQPVESV
-196 ESNIASVEETQA
+196 ESNTVSVEETQPA
-208 VENVETNTVP
+208 EKVENNTVS
-218 VEADQPIENVE
+218 VEADQPIE
-229 DSTISVEE
+229 
-237 VAPIEDETKVE
+237 AETKVE
-248 NEASPIEESAVKE
+248 NEASPIEESVVKE

-267 NAKEVQSKASVTIQ
+267 NAKEVQSKAAVTIL

-291 AGDLIDD
+291 AGDLIGD
-298 NRYIYQILTLNG
+298 NRYIYQILNLNG
-310 TWNEDQPYSSN
+310 TSFVSSDN
-321 KKLVLSVNRNN
+321 KKLILSVNRNN
-332 LADENLYAYV
+332 LSDDNLYAYV
-342 TDNGFTKIL
+342 TDNSFTEIL

-363 IEVNNRKFLVINSGK
+363 IEVVNGWHTVKFLVVNSGK
-378 SNITINESET
+378 SNISINGSET
-388 SVGNAST
+388 PVGNAST

-400 RIEYCLGN
+400 RICLGN
-408 STDIDAS
+408 STSIDAS

-421 PVHTEQSVI
+421 PVYTEQSVI
-430 KYYYRDKDGKLVEI
+430 KYYYNQNGNLIEI
-444 PGTDK
+444 PDTDK

-460 QEFVVNSVDQYKHL
+460 QGFIVDNVDQYKQL
-474 IDGFYLD
+474 INGFYLD
-481 DSNIPTGSFTGTL
+481 ASKLPTGSFTGTL

-508 KSTNLT
+508 SAGDKD
-514 EGTISQ
+514 EGTIDQ
-520 LGVDFTVV
+520 LKVDFTVV
-528 YRQIDASGKME
+528 YRQIDATGKME
-539 VLMYDGSNMTKVIER
+539 VLMYDGKDMTKVIESHT
-554 QEVEAG
+554 VEAG
-560 QSVKFSHNNYTARN
+560 KSVNFSHNNYTARN

-630 YITDIEFVTPED
+630 YIADIEFVTPED

-1194 ENKQPIEGT
+1194 ENKQPIEGI

-1326 IVVVNPETPGK
+1326 MVVVNPETPGK

-1423 WTASDGTTFIEVV
+1423 WTASDGTTFVEVV

-1464 TTVIYTANAANAEI
+1464 TTVIYTANAAKAEI
-1478 IYVDETTGKQLE
+1478 IYVDESTGKQLE

-1529 FGEDTKTFYVT
+1529 FGE
-1540 FKHGVVHVHPDN
+1540 
-1552 PGKPGE
+1552 E
-1558 NINPG
+1558 
-1563 GDVKYPTDSG
+1563 
-1573 VLNKDVTHTVHY
+1573 
-1585 VYADGTTA
+1585 
-1593 KPSHTQTLTF
+1593 
-1603 VGSGVIDKVTG
+1603 
-1614 QYVEVDEN
+1614 
-1622 GNVKLDENGNPIPG
+1622 
-1636 KLTWTASDG
+1636 
-1645 TTFIEVV
+1645 
-1652 SPTIVGYTP
+1652 
-1661 DKGVVNAVE
+1661 
-1670 GINQDSKNSETTVI
+1670 
-1684 YTANAAKAE
+1684 
-1693 IIYVDE
+1693 
-1699 TTGKQLETAVVNGKY
+1699 
-1714 NETIN
+1714 
-1719 YSTLD
+1719 
-1724 KINYYES
+1724 
-1731 LGYELVKDGYIGGE
+1731 
-1745 FGEDTKTFYVR
+1745 
-1756 FKHGTVVVNPEAPG
+1756 
-1770 KPDEPINPDNPDGP
+1770 
-1784 KYPADSANLNKDV
+1784 
-1797 TNTIHYVYADGT
+1797 
-1809 TAKPSH
+1809 
-1815 TQTLTFV
+1815 
-1822 GSGVIDKV
+1822 
-1830 TGQYV
+1830 
-1835 EVDENGNVKLD
+1835 
-1846 ENGNPIPGKLTWTA
+1846 
-1860 SDGTTF
+1860 
-1866 IEVVSPTIVGY
+1866 
-1877 TPDKG
+1877 
-1882 VVNAVEGINQD
+1882 
-1893 SKNLET
+1893 
-1899 TVIYTANAANAEI
+1899 
-1912 IYVDETTGKQLET
+1912 
-1925 AVVDGKYNETINYS
+1925 
-1939 TADKIK
+1939 
-1945 YYESLGYELVKDGY
+1945 
-1959 VGGEFGEDTKTFYVT
+1959 TKTFYVT

-2118 DPEEPKDPVYP
+2118 DPEEPKDPVDP
-2129 EEPKDPVDPV
+2129 EEPKDPVDPEEPKDPV
-2139 DPEEPKD
+2139 DPEEPEEPTDPEEPEEPKD

-2189 TKESGK
+2189 NKESGK
-2195 AEAATTEDVSLPQTG
+2195 VEAATTEDVSLPQTG

>member
-1 MVSKNNYSEK
+1 M
-11 MRKIRPQ
+11 
-18 KQRFSIRK
+18 
-26 FTVGAASVLIG
+26 LI
-37 LTFMGVN
+37 L
-44 NQEAQA
+44 
-50 DTTVAPEESVKVESS
+50 
-65 TASDIT
+65 
-71 ETMDNVVNTED
+71 
-82 QSVSTANQAEV
+82 
-93 MSVEENNE
+93 
-101 VENDGTAS
+101 
-109 GETGNEEV
+109 
-117 KNDRSISAVET
+117 
-128 NNVEEQTTNEAVTY
+128 
-142 NAASTNE
+142 
-149 DAAVNNQNT
+149 
-158 NTTEINSVENTTPVE
+158 
-173 EVQVAE
+173 
-179 NVEENTAPG
+179 
-188 DVQPVETT
+188 
-196 ESNIASVEETQA
+196 
-208 VENVETNTVP
+208 
-218 VEADQPIENVE
+218 
-229 DSTISVEE
+229 
-237 VAPIEDETKVE
+237 
-248 NEASPIEESAVKE
+248 
-261 NTTIQS
+261 
-267 NAKEVQSKASVTIQ
+267 
-281 GTDADNYPKK
+281 
-291 AGDLIDD
+291 
-298 NRYIYQILTLNG
+298 
-310 TWNEDQPYSSN
+310 
-321 KKLVLSVNRNN
+321 
-332 LADENLYAYV
+332 NLY
-342 TDNGFTKIL
+342 
-351 STHTIQAGHFKN
+351 
-363 IEVNNRKFLVINSGK
+363 
-378 SNITINESET
+378 
-388 SVGNAST
+388 
-395 VVGST
+395 
-400 RIEYCLGN
+400 
-408 STDIDAS
+408 
-415 SIGEII
+415 
-421 PVHTEQSVI
+421 
-430 KYYYRDKDGKLVEI
+430 
-444 PGTDK
+444 
-449 YPNVNVSGWTG
+449 
-460 QEFVVNSVDQYKHL
+460 
-474 IDGFYLD
+474 
-481 DSNIPTGSFTGTL
+481 
-494 SQFGDGSYYKKVYY
+494 
-508 KSTNLT
+508 
-514 EGTISQ
+514 
-520 LGVDFTVV
+520 
-528 YRQIDASGKME
+528 
-539 VLMYDGSNMTKVIER
+539 
-554 QEVEAG
+554 
-560 QSVKFSHNNYTARN
+560 
-574 PFVTDSAH
+574 
-582 EVQFV
+582 
-587 YKELGSLIL
+587 
-596 VDENGKEIHPS
+596 
-607 VKFNNDKDD
+607 
-616 PTKAGL
+616 
-622 TYTPVIEG
+622 
-630 YITDIEFVTPED
+630 

-714 PGTKFDVKDLEFKIE
+714 LGTKFDVKDLEFKIE

-848 VYDKKAQV
+848 VYEKKAQV

-928 FRVILKHKIAENT
+928 FRVVLKHKIAENT

-955 DGPNKDQEAAN
+955 DGPNKGQEAAN

-990 IVWTTEAGDMNYTFA
+990 IVWTTEASDINYTFA

-1203 LTWKADITD
+1203 LTWTADITD

-1326 IVVVNPETPGK
+1326 
-1337 PDEPINP
+1337 
-1344 DNPDGPKYPADS
+1344 
-1356 ANLNKDVTNTIH
+1356 
-1368 YVYADGTTAKP
+1368 
-1379 SHTQTLTFVG
+1379 
-1389 SGVIDKVTGQYVEV
+1389 
-1403 DENGNV
+1403 
-1409 KLDENGNPIPGKLT
+1409 
-1423 WTASDGTTFIEVV
+1423 
-1436 SPTIVGY
+1436 
-1443 TPDKGVVNA
+1443 
-1452 VEGINQDSKNLE
+1452 
-1464 TTVIYTANAANAEI
+1464 
-1478 IYVDETTGKQLE
+1478 
-1490 TAVVDGKYNETIN
+1490 
-1503 YSTAD
+1503 
-1508 KIKYYES
+1508 
-1515 LGYELVKDGYVGGE
+1515 
-1529 FGEDTKTFYVT
+1529 
-1540 FKHGVVHVHPDN
+1540 
-1552 PGKPGE
+1552 
-1558 NINPG
+1558 
-1563 GDVKYPTDSG
+1563 
-1573 VLNKDVTHTVHY
+1573 
-1585 VYADGTTA
+1585 
-1593 KPSHTQTLTF
+1593 
-1603 VGSGVIDKVTG
+1603 
-1614 QYVEVDEN
+1614 
-1622 GNVKLDENGNPIPG
+1622 
-1636 KLTWTASDG
+1636 
-1645 TTFIEVV
+1645 
-1652 SPTIVGYTP
+1652 
-1661 DKGVVNAVE
+1661 
-1670 GINQDSKNSETTVI
+1670 
-1684 YTANAAKAE
+1684 
-1693 IIYVDE
+1693 
-1699 TTGKQLETAVVNGKY
+1699 
-1714 NETIN
+1714 
-1719 YSTLD
+1719 
-1724 KINYYES
+1724 
-1731 LGYELVKDGYIGGE
+1731 
-1745 FGEDTKTFYVR
+1745 
-1756 FKHGTVVVNPEAPG
+1756 TVVVNPEAPG

-1846 ENGNPIPGKLTWTA
+1846 ENGNLIPGKLTWTA

-1866 IEVVSPTIVGY
+1866 VEVVSPTIVGYTPDKGVVNAVEGINQDSKNLETTVVYTANAAKAEIIYVDESTGKQLENVVVDGKYNEAINYSTADKIKYYESLGYELVKDGYTGGEFGEDTKTFYVTFKHGVVHVHPDNPGKPGENINPGGDVKYPTDSGVLNKDVTHTVHYVYADGTTAKPSHTQTLTFIGSGVIDKVTGQYIEVDETGNVKLDENGNPIPGKLTWAASDGTTFVEVVSPTIVGYTPDKGVVNAVEGINQDSKNLETTVVYTANAAKAEIIYVDESTGKQLENVVVDGKYNEAINYSTADKIKYYESLGYELVKDGYTGGEFGEDTKTFYVTFKHGVVHVHPDNPGKPGENINPGGDVKYPTDSGVLNKDVTHTVHYVYADGTTAKPSHTQTLTFIGSGVIDKVTGQYIEVDETGNVKLDENGNPIPGKLTWAASDGTTFVEVVSPTIVGY

-1899 TVIYTANAANAEI
+1899 TVIYTANAAKAEI

-1984 DDKFTEEDPINPDNP
+1984 DDRFTEEDPINPDNP

-2118 DPEEPKDPVYP
+2118 DPEEPKDPVDP
-2129 EEPKDPVDPV
+2129 EEPKDPVDPEEPKDPV
-2139 DPEEPKD
+2139 DPEEPEEPKD

-2189 TKESGK
+2189 NKESGK
-2195 AEAATTEDVSLPQTG
+2195 VEAATTEDVSLPQTG

>member
-1 MVSKNNYSEK
+1 VS
-11 MRKIRPQ
+11 
-18 KQRFSIRK
+18 
-26 FTVGAASVLIG
+26 T
-37 LTFMGVN
+37 
-44 NQEAQA
+44 
-50 DTTVAPEESVKVESS
+50 
-65 TASDIT
+65 
-71 ETMDNVVNTED
+71 
-82 QSVSTANQAEV
+82 TANQTEA
-93 MSVEENNE
+93 MLVEENNE
-101 VENDGTAS
+101 VENDVTAS

-117 KNDRSISAVET
+117 KNDQSISSVET
-128 NNVEEQTTNEAVTY
+128 NNVEESATNEVVTY

-149 DAAVNNQNT
+149 DTAVNNQNT
-158 NTTEINSVENTTPVE
+158 NTTETNLVENTTPVE
-173 EVQVAE
+173 EAQA
-179 NVEENTAPG
+179 VEDVEKNAASV
-188 DVQPVETT
+188 DVQPVESV
-196 ESNIASVEETQA
+196 ESNTVSVEETQPA
-208 VENVETNTVP
+208 EKVENNTVS
-218 VEADQPIENVE
+218 VEADQPIE
-229 DSTISVEE
+229 
-237 VAPIEDETKVE
+237 AETKVE
-248 NEASPIEESAVKE
+248 NEASPIEESVVKE
-261 NTTIQS
+261 NITIQS
-267 NAKEVQSKASVTIQ
+267 NAKEVQSKAAVTIL

-291 AGDLIDD
+291 AGDLIGD
-298 NRYIYQILTLNG
+298 NRYIYQILNLNG
-310 TWNEDQPYSSN
+310 TSFVSSDN
-321 KKLVLSVNRNN
+321 KKLILSVNRNN
-332 LADENLYAYV
+332 LSDDNLYAYV
-342 TDNGFTKIL
+342 TDNSFTEIL

-363 IEVNNRKFLVINSGK
+363 IEVVNGWHTVKFLVVNSGK
-378 SNITINESET
+378 SNISINGSET
-388 SVGNAST
+388 PVGNAST

-408 STDIDAS
+408 STSINAS

-421 PVHTEQSVI
+421 PVYTEQSVI
-430 KYYYRDKDGKLVEI
+430 KYYYNQNGNLIEI

-460 QEFVVNSVDQYKHL
+460 QGFIVDNVDQYKQL
-474 IDGFYLD
+474 INGFYLD
-481 DSNIPTGSFTGTL
+481 ASKLPTGSFTGTL

-508 KSTNLT
+508 SAGDKN
-514 EGTISQ
+514 EGTIDQ
-520 LGVDFTVV
+520 LTVYFTVV
-528 YRQIDASGKME
+528 YRQIDATGKME
-539 VLMYDGSNMTKVIER
+539 VLMYDGKDMTKVIESHT
-554 QEVEAG
+554 VEAG
-560 QSVKFSHNNYTARN
+560 KSVNFSHNNYTARN

-630 YITDIEFVTPED
+630 YIADIEFVTPED

-743 DKIINYVDGVGNK
+743 NKIINYVDGVGNK

-981 FVDKAWIGD
+981 SVDKAWISD

-1203 LTWKADITD
+1203 LTWTADVTD

-1326 IVVVNPETPGK
+1326 TVVVNPETPGK

-1379 SHTQTLTFVG
+1379 GHTQTLTFVG

-1409 KLDENGNPIPGKLT
+1409 KLDANGKPIPGKLT
-1423 WTASDGTTFIEVV
+1423 WTAGDGTTFIEVV

-1443 TPDKGVVNA
+1443 SPDKGVVNA

-1464 TTVIYTANAANAEI
+1464 TTVIYTANAAKTEI

-1515 LGYELVKDGYVGGE
+1515 LGYELVKDGY
-1529 FGEDTKTFYVT
+1529 T
-1540 FKHGVVHVHPDN
+1540 
-1552 PGKPGE
+1552 
-1558 NINPG
+1558 
-1563 GDVKYPTDSG
+1563 
-1573 VLNKDVTHTVHY
+1573 
-1585 VYADGTTA
+1585 
-1593 KPSHTQTLTF
+1593 
-1603 VGSGVIDKVTG
+1603 
-1614 QYVEVDEN
+1614 
-1622 GNVKLDENGNPIPG
+1622 
-1636 KLTWTASDG
+1636 
-1645 TTFIEVV
+1645 
-1652 SPTIVGYTP
+1652 
-1661 DKGVVNAVE
+1661 
-1670 GINQDSKNSETTVI
+1670 
-1684 YTANAAKAE
+1684 
-1693 IIYVDE
+1693 
-1699 TTGKQLETAVVNGKY
+1699 
-1714 NETIN
+1714 
-1719 YSTLD
+1719 
-1724 KINYYES
+1724 
-1731 LGYELVKDGYIGGE
+1731 
-1745 FGEDTKTFYVR
+1745 
-1756 FKHGTVVVNPEAPG
+1756 
-1770 KPDEPINPDNPDGP
+1770 
-1784 KYPADSANLNKDV
+1784 
-1797 TNTIHYVYADGT
+1797 
-1809 TAKPSH
+1809 
-1815 TQTLTFV
+1815 
-1822 GSGVIDKV
+1822 
-1830 TGQYV
+1830 
-1835 EVDENGNVKLD
+1835 
-1846 ENGNPIPGKLTWTA
+1846 
-1860 SDGTTF
+1860 
-1866 IEVVSPTIVGY
+1866 
-1877 TPDKG
+1877 
-1882 VVNAVEGINQD
+1882 
-1893 SKNLET
+1893 
-1899 TVIYTANAANAEI
+1899 
-1912 IYVDETTGKQLET
+1912 
-1925 AVVDGKYNETINYS
+1925 
-1939 TADKIK
+1939 
-1945 YYESLGYELVKDGY
+1945 
-1959 VGGEFGEDTKTFYVT
+1959 GGEFGEDTKTFYVT

-2074 TFIQVISPDIAG
+2074 TFIQVISPDIAA

-2118 DPEEPKDPVYP
+2118 DPEEPKDPVDP
-2129 EEPKDPVDPV
+2129 EEPKDPVDPEEPKDPV

-2178 NTTIKEVATVE
+2178 DTTLKEVATVE

-2195 AEAATTEDVSLPQTG
+2195 VEAATTEDVSLPQTA

>member
-1 MVSKNNYSEK
+1 M
-11 MRKIRPQ
+11 
-18 KQRFSIRK
+18 
-26 FTVGAASVLIG
+26 
-37 LTFMGVN
+37 
-44 NQEAQA
+44 
-50 DTTVAPEESVKVESS
+50 
-65 TASDIT
+65 
-71 ETMDNVVNTED
+71 
-82 QSVSTANQAEV
+82 
-93 MSVEENNE
+93 
-101 VENDGTAS
+101 
-109 GETGNEEV
+109 
-117 KNDRSISAVET
+117 
-128 NNVEEQTTNEAVTY
+128 
-142 NAASTNE
+142 
-149 DAAVNNQNT
+149 
-158 NTTEINSVENTTPVE
+158 
-173 EVQVAE
+173 
-179 NVEENTAPG
+179 
-188 DVQPVETT
+188 
-196 ESNIASVEETQA
+196 
-208 VENVETNTVP
+208 
-218 VEADQPIENVE
+218 
-229 DSTISVEE
+229 
-237 VAPIEDETKVE
+237 
-248 NEASPIEESAVKE
+248 
-261 NTTIQS
+261 
-267 NAKEVQSKASVTIQ
+267 
-281 GTDADNYPKK
+281 
-291 AGDLIDD
+291 
-298 NRYIYQILTLNG
+298 
-310 TWNEDQPYSSN
+310 
-321 KKLVLSVNRNN
+321 
-332 LADENLYAYV
+332 
-342 TDNGFTKIL
+342 
-351 STHTIQAGHFKN
+351 
-363 IEVNNRKFLVINSGK
+363 
-378 SNITINESET
+378 
-388 SVGNAST
+388 
-395 VVGST
+395 
-400 RIEYCLGN
+400 
-408 STDIDAS
+408 
-415 SIGEII
+415 
-421 PVHTEQSVI
+421 
-430 KYYYRDKDGKLVEI
+430 
-444 PGTDK
+444 
-449 YPNVNVSGWTG
+449 
-460 QEFVVNSVDQYKHL
+460 
-474 IDGFYLD
+474 
-481 DSNIPTGSFTGTL
+481 
-494 SQFGDGSYYKKVYY
+494 
-508 KSTNLT
+508 
-514 EGTISQ
+514 
-520 LGVDFTVV
+520 
-528 YRQIDASGKME
+528 
-539 VLMYDGSNMTKVIER
+539 
-554 QEVEAG
+554 
-560 QSVKFSHNNYTARN
+560 
-574 PFVTDSAH
+574 
-582 EVQFV
+582 
-587 YKELGSLIL
+587 
-596 VDENGKEIHPS
+596 
-607 VKFNNDKDD
+607 
-616 PTKAGL
+616 
-622 TYTPVIEG
+622 
-630 YITDIEFVTPED
+630 
-642 PGKDIKVVYRL
+642 
-653 REDAKA
+653 
-659 TITIVDLDN
+659 
-668 LENNGGKVAEL
+668 
-679 NATGKVYSVI
+679 
-689 NFVDLSTTLQDLID
+689 
-703 RGYVVISNDFK
+703 
-714 PGTKFDVKDLEFKIE
+714 
-729 LKHGLEEINESQSV
+729 
-743 DKIINYVDGVGNK
+743 
-756 LHDSVTQTAIF
+756 
-767 KTNGYRDKVTGK
+767 
-779 IVEVTEVEHDDGY
+779 
-792 LIAIEITNKDAS
+792 
-804 LQWTSK
+804 
-810 TDVFESI
+810 
-817 KSPDIVGYTTTQ
+817 
-829 KWSTADKV
+829 
-837 DQDVKHRVENI
+837 
-848 VYDKKAQV
+848 
-856 GTITF
+856 
-861 WDETSNKQLGSTIN
+861 
-875 IAGNYREVIN
+875 
-885 YQIIENVLNSIKD
+885 
-898 YENNN
+898 
-903 YILVSNP
+903 
-910 LTYATTFG
+910 
-918 DAEYNPGCND
+918 
-928 FRVILKHKIAENT
+928 
-941 QNKEVNRVITYVYA
+941 ITYVYA

-966 SVTQKVTFIG
+966 SVTQKVTFTG

-1203 LTWKADITD
+1203 LTWTADVTD

-1326 IVVVNPETPGK
+1326 TVVVNPETPGK

-1368 YVYADGTTAKP
+1368 YVYADGTIAKP

-1409 KLDENGNPIPGKLT
+1409 KFDADGNPIPGKLT
-1423 WTASDGTTFIEVV
+1423 WTANDGTTFIEVV

-1464 TTVIYTANAANAEI
+1464 TTVIYTANAA
-1478 IYVDETTGKQLE
+1478 K
-1490 TAVVDGKYNETIN
+1490 
-1503 YSTAD
+1503 
-1508 KIKYYES
+1508 
-1515 LGYELVKDGYVGGE
+1515 
-1529 FGEDTKTFYVT
+1529 
-1540 FKHGVVHVHPDN
+1540 
-1552 PGKPGE
+1552 
-1558 NINPG
+1558 
-1563 GDVKYPTDSG
+1563 
-1573 VLNKDVTHTVHY
+1573 
-1585 VYADGTTA
+1585 
-1593 KPSHTQTLTF
+1593 
-1603 VGSGVIDKVTG
+1603 
-1614 QYVEVDEN
+1614 
-1622 GNVKLDENGNPIPG
+1622 
-1636 KLTWTASDG
+1636 
-1645 TTFIEVV
+1645 
-1652 SPTIVGYTP
+1652 
-1661 DKGVVNAVE
+1661 
-1670 GINQDSKNSETTVI
+1670 
-1684 YTANAAKAE
+1684 
-1693 IIYVDE
+1693 
-1699 TTGKQLETAVVNGKY
+1699 
-1714 NETIN
+1714 
-1719 YSTLD
+1719 
-1724 KINYYES
+1724 
-1731 LGYELVKDGYIGGE
+1731 
-1745 FGEDTKTFYVR
+1745 
-1756 FKHGTVVVNPEAPG
+1756 
-1770 KPDEPINPDNPDGP
+1770 
-1784 KYPADSANLNKDV
+1784 
-1797 TNTIHYVYADGT
+1797 
-1809 TAKPSH
+1809 
-1815 TQTLTFV
+1815 
-1822 GSGVIDKV
+1822 
-1830 TGQYV
+1830 
-1835 EVDENGNVKLD
+1835 
-1846 ENGNPIPGKLTWTA
+1846 
-1860 SDGTTF
+1860 
-1866 IEVVSPTIVGY
+1866 
-1877 TPDKG
+1877 
-1882 VVNAVEGINQD
+1882 
-1893 SKNLET
+1893 
-1899 TVIYTANAANAEI
+1899 AEI

-1974 FKHGTVTVTP
+1974 FKHGTVT
-1984 DDKFTEEDPINPDNP
+1984 INPDNP

-2118 DPEEPKDPVYP
+2118 DPEEPKDPVDP
-2129 EEPKDPVDPV
+2129 EEPKDPVDPEEPKDPV
-2139 DPEEPKD
+2139 DPEEPEEPKD

-2189 TKESGK
+2189 NKESGK
-2195 AEAATTEDVSLPQTG
+2195 VEAATTEDVSLPQTG

>member
-1 MVSKNNYSEK
+1 M
-11 MRKIRPQ
+11 
-18 KQRFSIRK
+18 
-26 FTVGAASVLIG
+26 
-37 LTFMGVN
+37 
-44 NQEAQA
+44 
-50 DTTVAPEESVKVESS
+50 
-65 TASDIT
+65 
-71 ETMDNVVNTED
+71 
-82 QSVSTANQAEV
+82 
-93 MSVEENNE
+93 
-101 VENDGTAS
+101 
-109 GETGNEEV
+109 
-117 KNDRSISAVET
+117 
-128 NNVEEQTTNEAVTY
+128 
-142 NAASTNE
+142 
-149 DAAVNNQNT
+149 
-158 NTTEINSVENTTPVE
+158 
-173 EVQVAE
+173 
-179 NVEENTAPG
+179 
-188 DVQPVETT
+188 
-196 ESNIASVEETQA
+196 
-208 VENVETNTVP
+208 
-218 VEADQPIENVE
+218 
-229 DSTISVEE
+229 
-237 VAPIEDETKVE
+237 
-248 NEASPIEESAVKE
+248 
-261 NTTIQS
+261 
-267 NAKEVQSKASVTIQ
+267 
-281 GTDADNYPKK
+281 
-291 AGDLIDD
+291 
-298 NRYIYQILTLNG
+298 
-310 TWNEDQPYSSN
+310 
-321 KKLVLSVNRNN
+321 
-332 LADENLYAYV
+332 
-342 TDNGFTKIL
+342 
-351 STHTIQAGHFKN
+351 
-363 IEVNNRKFLVINSGK
+363 
-378 SNITINESET
+378 
-388 SVGNAST
+388 
-395 VVGST
+395 
-400 RIEYCLGN
+400 
-408 STDIDAS
+408 
-415 SIGEII
+415 
-421 PVHTEQSVI
+421 
-430 KYYYRDKDGKLVEI
+430 
-444 PGTDK
+444 
-449 YPNVNVSGWTG
+449 
-460 QEFVVNSVDQYKHL
+460 
-474 IDGFYLD
+474 
-481 DSNIPTGSFTGTL
+481 
-494 SQFGDGSYYKKVYY
+494 
-508 KSTNLT
+508 
-514 EGTISQ
+514 
-520 LGVDFTVV
+520 
-528 YRQIDASGKME
+528 
-539 VLMYDGSNMTKVIER
+539 
-554 QEVEAG
+554 
-560 QSVKFSHNNYTARN
+560 
-574 PFVTDSAH
+574 
-582 EVQFV
+582 
-587 YKELGSLIL
+587 
-596 VDENGKEIHPS
+596 
-607 VKFNNDKDD
+607 
-616 PTKAGL
+616 
-622 TYTPVIEG
+622 
-630 YITDIEFVTPED
+630 
-642 PGKDIKVVYRL
+642 
-653 REDAKA
+653 
-659 TITIVDLDN
+659 
-668 LENNGGKVAEL
+668 
-679 NATGKVYSVI
+679 
-689 NFVDLSTTLQDLID
+689 
-703 RGYVVISNDFK
+703 
-714 PGTKFDVKDLEFKIE
+714 
-729 LKHGLEEINESQSV
+729 
-743 DKIINYVDGVGNK
+743 
-756 LHDSVTQTAIF
+756 
-767 KTNGYRDKVTGK
+767 
-779 IVEVTEVEHDDGY
+779 
-792 LIAIEITNKDAS
+792 
-804 LQWTSK
+804 
-810 TDVFESI
+810 
-817 KSPDIVGYTTTQ
+817 
-829 KWSTADKV
+829 
-837 DQDVKHRVENI
+837 
-848 VYDKKAQV
+848 
-856 GTITF
+856 
-861 WDETSNKQLGSTIN
+861 
-875 IAGNYREVIN
+875 
-885 YQIIENVLNSIKD
+885 
-898 YENNN
+898 
-903 YILVSNP
+903 
-910 LTYATTFG
+910 
-918 DAEYNPGCND
+918 
-928 FRVILKHKIAENT
+928 
-941 QNKEVNRVITYVYA
+941 ITYVYA

-1056 GLVIGRDEVQ
+1056 GLVIGGDEVQ

-1326 IVVVNPETPGK
+1326 
-1337 PDEPINP
+1337 
-1344 DNPDGPKYPADS
+1344 
-1356 ANLNKDVTNTIH
+1356 
-1368 YVYADGTTAKP
+1368 
-1379 SHTQTLTFVG
+1379 
-1389 SGVIDKVTGQYVEV
+1389 
-1403 DENGNV
+1403 
-1409 KLDENGNPIPGKLT
+1409 
-1423 WTASDGTTFIEVV
+1423 
-1436 SPTIVGY
+1436 
-1443 TPDKGVVNA
+1443 
-1452 VEGINQDSKNLE
+1452 
-1464 TTVIYTANAANAEI
+1464 
-1478 IYVDETTGKQLE
+1478 
-1490 TAVVDGKYNETIN
+1490 
-1503 YSTAD
+1503 
-1508 KIKYYES
+1508 
-1515 LGYELVKDGYVGGE
+1515 
-1529 FGEDTKTFYVT
+1529 
-1540 FKHGVVHVHPDN
+1540 
-1552 PGKPGE
+1552 
-1558 NINPG
+1558 
-1563 GDVKYPTDSG
+1563 
-1573 VLNKDVTHTVHY
+1573 
-1585 VYADGTTA
+1585 
-1593 KPSHTQTLTF
+1593 
-1603 VGSGVIDKVTG
+1603 
-1614 QYVEVDEN
+1614 
-1622 GNVKLDENGNPIPG
+1622 
-1636 KLTWTASDG
+1636 
-1645 TTFIEVV
+1645 
-1652 SPTIVGYTP
+1652 
-1661 DKGVVNAVE
+1661 
-1670 GINQDSKNSETTVI
+1670 
-1684 YTANAAKAE
+1684 
-1693 IIYVDE
+1693 
-1699 TTGKQLETAVVNGKY
+1699 
-1714 NETIN
+1714 
-1719 YSTLD
+1719 
-1724 KINYYES
+1724 
-1731 LGYELVKDGYIGGE
+1731 
-1745 FGEDTKTFYVR
+1745 
-1756 FKHGTVVVNPEAPG
+1756 TVVVNPEAPG

-1866 IEVVSPTIVGY
+1866 VEVVSPTIVGY

-1899 TVIYTANAANAEI
+1899 TVIYTANAAKAEI

-2118 DPEEPKDPVYP
+2118 DPEEPKDPV
-2129 EEPKDPVDPV
+2129 

-2210 HKHSNAGLIGL
+2210 HKHSNAGRIGL